1 MDTNRQCMAL
11 KASAGSGKTFALSV
25 RFLALLFKGANPSE
39 ILTLTF
45 TKKAT
50 AEMKERILDYLKILQ
65 KENLESKEKSHKEN
79 ILKELEEKY
88 HLDPSLVQNSAQKIY
103 QRFLNAEI
111 RISTID
117 AFFQSIL
124 RKFCWFVGLSANFE
138 VNEDTEAHQ
147 QQLDERFLSALNS
160 EQLEELSVFITQ
172 CLSHNSYTSNSILK
186 LLRSL
191 RNKLYLFDPNKREP
205 AFDEE
210 GFLEKP
216 RNLNK
221 QIQST
226 EIASDSAKKAI
237 KCDDFRGFL
246 NSSLTWL
253 KKKSEY
259 NFFKKL
265 KNEIPT
271 LESECEAIE
280 NDLKSY
286 YEARET
292 ALFKKFPKFIQLYD
306 KAISKIQALDFD
318 AIKDKVHAL
327 LSGYEEVPAEFFYFR
342 LDSKIAHI
350 LIDEFQD
357 TSLNDYK
364 ILAPFI
370 DEIKAGIGQAKWH
383 RSVFFVGDVKQSIY
397 AFRGGFSS
405 LFESVSKDFYHDNL
419 EFNHRS
425 SPLIIH
431 YVNTI
436 FKKAYQNSSTTYLEQ
451 KYPETSRNKHAT
463 DGYVKVSLVANERE
477 LLLEQISQEAKNL
490 LEHGKELLL
499 EQILQEAKN
508 LLEHGIEP
516 KDITILCATNKDALE
531 IKNYL
536 QENLSE
542 IRPSTESSAQLSQFV
557 ESKIIKNALEYALAE
572 EEYKPFYKH
581 SVLKLAG
588 YLHDDAIA
596 LFGFNPKKESVAG
609 FVWKVMEL
617 FELYTECAQI
627 CLELALGCEDA
638 DEFLEKLEAKKIA
651 SFNSK
656 GAQIMTIHKSKGMQF
671 PYVIVCERLG
681 KPNNESDK
689 FLEEYNGTELVC
701 LYYRMKNREV
711 VDKDYA
717 RALEKEKAAKDH
729 EEINAY
735 YVAFTRAELGLVV
748 VAKDKD
754 QKKDKKKDKEESKNK
769 GMHEKLDL
777 KPLEEG
783 EIAPVIASKKE
794 PSNASVL
801 IKPHAY
807 GEQVQ
812 EIEEEPDSDYEK
824 NNDQEAIN
832 FGIALHKGLEYQYAY
847 RIPKKSVLE
856 YLNYHYGFYGLDH
869 QALEESLELFEN
881 DAEIQALFKNLAL
894 KGEVAFLSRG
904 VVSRIDVLLWD
915 KGQNLYVLDYKSSQN
930 YQQSHKAQVS
940 HYAEFL
946 QTQAPHFKI
955 QAGIIYAHK
964 RLLEKLWV

>member
-1 MDTNRQCMAL
+1 MDTKRQCMAL

-65 KENLESKEKSHKEN
+65 KENLEDEKEKEKSQN

-88 HLDPSLVQNSAQKIY
+88 RLDPSFVQNRAQEIY

-138 VNEDTEAHQ
+138 VNEDTKAHQ
-147 QQLDERFLSALNS
+147 QQLNASFLSALDN
-160 EQLEELSVFITQ
+160 EQLEELSVFIAQ
-172 CLSHNSYTSNSILK
+172 CLSYDNYTSDSILER
-186 LLRSL
+186 LRFL
-191 RNKLYLFDPNKREP
+191 KNKLYLFDSNKKEP
-205 AFDEE
+205 AFDEK
-210 GFLEKP
+210 GFLEKL
-216 RNLNK
+216 RSLNQ
-221 QIQST
+221 QIQSVET
-226 EIASDSAKKAI
+226 ASDTAKTAI

-253 KKKSEY
+253 EKKSEY
-259 NFFKKL
+259 RYFKKF
-265 KNEIPT
+265 KDEIPT
-271 LESECEAIE
+271 LESECEEIE
-280 NDLKSY
+280 NDLKRY
-286 YEARET
+286 YEAKES

-306 KAISKIQALDFD
+306 KATSKIQSLDFD

-327 LSGYEEVPAEFFYFR
+327 LKGYEEMPAEFFYFR
-342 LDSKIAHI
+342 LDSRIAHI

-397 AFRGGFSS
+397 GFRGSFSS

-419 EFNHRS
+419 PFNHRS
-425 SPLIIH
+425 SPLIIN

-436 FKKAYQNSSTTYLEQ
+436 FKKAYQNSPTAYLEQ
-451 KYPETSRNKHAT
+451 KYPKASPNKHAR
-463 DGYVKVSLVANERE
+463 DGYVKVSLVADER
-477 LLLEQISQEAKNL
+477 
-490 LEHGKELLL
+490 ELLL

-508 LLEHGIEP
+508 LLEHRIDP
-516 KDITILCATNKDALE
+516 KDITILCATNDDALE

-536 QENLSE
+536 QENLSA
-542 IRPSTESSAQLSQFV
+542 IRPSTESSAKLSQFV

-572 EEYKPFYKH
+572 EPYKPFYKH

-596 LFGFNPKKESVAG
+596 LAGFNPKKESVAG

-617 FELYTECAQI
+617 FDLYGECVQI
-627 CLELALGCEDA
+627 CLELAVGCEDA
-638 DEFLEKLEAKKIA
+638 NEFLEKLEAKEIA
-651 SFNSK
+651 SFK
-656 GAQIMTIHKSKGMQF
+656 AEGTQIMTIHKSKGMQF

-681 KPNNESDK
+681 KPKSNSSSQ
-689 FLEEYNGTELVC
+689 FLEEYDGTELTR

-717 RALEKEKAAKDH
+717 RALDKEEAAKDH
-729 EEINAY
+729 EETNVY
-735 YVAFTRAELGLVV
+735 YVAFTRAELGLIV
-748 VAKDKD
+748 VAKDK
-754 QKKDKKKDKEESKNK
+754 K
-769 GMHEKLDL
+769 GMREKLDL
-777 KPLEEG
+777 APLEEG
-783 EIAPVIASKKE
+783 EIAPVISSQKE
-794 PSNASVL
+794 PLTPSVV

-807 GEQVQ
+807 GEQIQ
-812 EIEEEPDSDYEK
+812 EIEEEPSDYEK

-856 YLNYHYGFYGLDH
+856 YLSYHHGFYGLDY
-869 QALEESLELFEN
+869 QVLEESLELFEN
-881 DAEIQALFKNLAL
+881 DAKIQALFKNLAL
-894 KGEVAFLSRG
+894 RGEVAFLFEG

-940 HYAEFL
+940 HYAAFL

>member
-1 MDTNRQCMAL
+1 MDTKRQCMAL

-65 KENLESKEKSHKEN
+65 KENLEDEKEKEKSQN

-88 HLDPSLVQNSAQKIY
+88 RLNPSLVRNSAPKIY

-138 VNEDTEAHQ
+138 VNEDTKAHQ
-147 QQLDERFLSALNS
+147 QQLNESFLSTLNGV
-160 EQLEELSVFITQ
+160 QLEELSAFIAQ
-172 CLSHNSYTSNSILK
+172 CLSYNSYTSDSILER
-186 LLRSL
+186 LRFL
-191 RNKLYLFDPNKREP
+191 KNKLYLFDPNKKELV
-205 AFDEE
+205 FDEE
-210 GFLEKP
+210 GFLEKL
-216 RNLNK
+216 RSLNQ
-221 QIQST
+221 QIQSVET
-226 EIASDSAKKAI
+226 ASNEAKKAI

-259 NFFKKL
+259 RDFKKL
-265 KNEIPT
+265 KDEIPT
-271 LESECEAIE
+271 LESECEEIE
-280 NDLKSY
+280 NDLKRY
-286 YEARET
+286 YEAREI

-306 KAISKIQALDFD
+306 KATSKIQALDFD

-327 LSGYEEVPAEFFYFR
+327 LNGYEEVPAEFFYFR
-342 LDSKIAHI
+342 LDSRIAHI

-370 DEIKAGIGQAKWH
+370 DEIKAGIGQAKWN

-397 AFRGGFSS
+397 TFRGSFSS

-419 EFNHRS
+419 QFNHRS
-425 SPLIIH
+425 SPLIIN

-436 FKKAYQNSSTTYLEQ
+436 FKKAYQDSPTAYLDQ
-451 KYPETSRNKHAT
+451 KYPKTSSNKHAT

-477 LLLEQISQEAKNL
+477 LLLEQI
-490 LEHGKELLL
+490 
-499 EQILQEAKN
+499 LQEAKN
-508 LLEHGIEP
+508 LLEHRIEP
-516 KDITILCATNKDALE
+516 KDITLLCATNDDALE

-536 QENLSE
+536 QENLST
-542 IRPSTESSAQLSQFV
+542 IRPSTESSAKLSQFV
-557 ESKIIKNALEYALAE
+557 ESKIIKNALKYALAE
-572 EEYKPFYKH
+572 EPYKPFYKH

-596 LFGFNPKKESVAG
+596 LPGFNPKKESVAG
-609 FVWKVMEL
+609 FVWKVMES
-617 FELYTECAQI
+617 FELYGERVQI
-627 CLELALGCEDA
+627 CLELAVGCEDA
-638 DEFLEKLEAKKIA
+638 DGFLEKLEAKKIA
-651 SFNSK
+651 SFNAK
-656 GAQIMTIHKSKGMQF
+656 GTQIMTIHKSKGMQF

-681 KPNNESDK
+681 KPESNNSNQ
-689 FLEEYNGTELVC
+689 FLEEYNGTELLR

-717 RALEKEKAAKDH
+717 RALDKEKAAKEN
-729 EEINAY
+729 EETNVY
-735 YVAFTRAELGLVV
+735 YVAFTRAELGLIV
-748 VAKDKD
+748 VAKDKG
-754 QKKDKKKDKEESKNK
+754 QKKDQKESKNK
-769 GMHEKLDL
+769 GMREKLNL
-777 KPLEEG
+777 VPLEEG
-783 EIAPVIASKKE
+783 EIAPVISSQKE
-794 PSNASVL
+794 PLIASVV

-847 RIPKKSVLE
+847 NIPKKSVLE
-856 YLNYHYGFYGLDH
+856 YLNYHHGFYGLDR

-881 DAEIQALFKNLAL
+881 DTEIQALFKNLTL
-894 KGEVAFLSRG
+894 KGEAAFLFEG

-940 HYAEFL
+940 HYAAFL

>member
-1 MDTNRQCMAL
+1 MDTKRQCMAL

-65 KENLESKEKSHKEN
+65 KENLESEKEKSQN

-88 HLDPSLVQNSAQKIY
+88 HLDPSLVRNSAQKIY

-138 VNEDTEAHQ
+138 VNEDTKAHQ
-147 QQLDERFLSALNS
+147 QQLNEGFLSALNG
-160 EQLEELSVFITQ
+160 EQLEELSVFIAQ
-172 CLSHNSYTSNSILK
+172 CLSYDNYTSDSILER
-186 LLRSL
+186 LRFL
-191 RNKLYLFDPNKREP
+191 KNKLYLFDPNKKEP
-205 AFDEE
+205 AFDEK
-210 GFLEKP
+210 GFLEKL
-216 RNLNK
+216 RSLNE
-221 QIQST
+221 QIQSIET
-226 EIASDSAKKAI
+226 ASDRAKTAI
-237 KCDDFRGFL
+237 KCDSFRGFL

-253 KKKSEY
+253 EKKSEY
-259 NFFKKL
+259 QSFKKL
-265 KNEIPT
+265 KSEIPT
-271 LESECEAIE
+271 LESECEEIE
-280 NDLKSY
+280 NDLKRY
-286 YEARET
+286 YEAKET
-292 ALFKKFPKFIQLYD
+292 AIFKKFPKFIQLYD
-306 KAISKIQALDFD
+306 NATSKIQALDFD
-318 AIKDKVHAL
+318 AIKDKVHVL
-327 LSGYEEVPAEFFYFR
+327 LNGYEEMPAEFFYFR

-397 AFRGGFSS
+397 AFRGSFSS

-425 SPLIIH
+425 APLIIN

-436 FKKAYQNSSTTYLEQ
+436 FKKAYQNSPTAYLEQ
-451 KYPETSRNKHAT
+451 KYPKASNNKHVT
-463 DGYVKVSLVANERE
+463 EGYVKVSLVADE
-477 LLLEQISQEAKNL
+477 
-490 LEHGKELLL
+490 KELLL
-499 EQILQEAKN
+499 EQILQEAQN
-508 LLEHGIEP
+508 LLDHRIDP

-536 QENLSE
+536 QEYLSA
-542 IRPSTESSAQLSQFV
+542 ICPSTESSARLSQLV

-572 EEYKPFYKH
+572 EPYKPFYKH

-596 LFGFNPKKESVAG
+596 LPGFNPKKESVAG
-609 FVWKVMEL
+609 FVWKIMEQ
-617 FELYTECAQI
+617 FKLYGEPAQS
-627 CLELALGCEDA
+627 CLELAVGCEDA
-638 DEFLEKLEAKKIA
+638 NDFLEKLEAKEIA
-651 SFNSK
+651 SFNPK
-656 GAQIMTIHKSKGMQF
+656 GAQIMTIHGSKGMQF

-681 KPNNESDK
+681 KPNSSHANQ
-689 FLEEYNGTELVC
+689 FLEEYNGAELLR

-717 RALEKEKAAKDH
+717 RALDKEEAAKDC
-729 EEINAY
+729 EEINVY
-735 YVAFTRAELGLVV
+735 YVAFTRAELGLIV
-748 VAKDKD
+748 VAKDKKES
-754 QKKDKKKDKEESKNK
+754 KKESKNK
-769 GMHEKLDL
+769 TMREQLDL
-777 KPLEEG
+777 VPLEEG
-783 EIAPVIASKKE
+783 EIMSVVSHRKE
-794 PSNASVL
+794 PLITSVV

-847 RIPKKSVLE
+847 NIPKQSVLE
-856 YLNYHYGFYGLDH
+856 YLNYHYGFYGLDY

-881 DAEIQALFKNLAL
+881 DAEIQALFKNYILR
-894 KGEVAFLSRG
+894 GEAAFLFQG

-915 KGQNLYVLDYKSSQN
+915 RGQNLYVLDYKSSQN

-946 QTQAPHFKI
+946 RTQAPHFKI
-955 QAGIIYAHK
+955 QVGIIYAHK

>member
-1 MDTNRQCMAL
+1 MDTKRQCMAL

-65 KENLESKEKSHKEN
+65 KENLEDEKEKEKSQN

-88 HLDPSLVQNSAQKIY
+88 RLDPSFVQNSAQKIY

-138 VNEDTEAHQ
+138 VNEDTKAHQ
-147 QQLDERFLSALNS
+147 QQLNASFLSALNNK
-160 EQLEELSVFITQ
+160 QLEELSVFITQ
-172 CLSHNSYTSNSILK
+172 CLSYDSYTSDSVLERLRFLK
-186 LLRSL
+186 
-191 RNKLYLFDPNKREP
+191 NKLYLFDPNKKES

-210 GFLEKP
+210 GFLEKL
-216 RNLNK
+216 RSLNR
-221 QIQST
+221 QIQSVET
-226 EIASDSAKKAI
+226 ASDTAKKAI

-253 KKKSEY
+253 KKKGEY
-259 NFFKKL
+259 RDFKKI
-265 KNEIPT
+265 KDEIPT
-271 LESECEAIE
+271 LESECEEIE
-280 NDLKSY
+280 NDLKRY
-286 YEARET
+286 YEARES

-306 KAISKIQALDFD
+306 KATSKIQSLDFD

-327 LSGYEEVPAEFFYFR
+327 LNGYEEMPAEFFYFR

-397 AFRGGFSS
+397 GFRGSFSS
-405 LFESVSKDFYHDNL
+405 LFESVAKDFYHDNL
-419 EFNHRS
+419 PFNHRS
-425 SPLIIH
+425 SPLIIN

-436 FKKAYQNSSTTYLEQ
+436 FKKAYQNSPTAYWEQ
-451 KYPETSRNKHAT
+451 KYPKASSNKHAR
-463 DGYVKVSLVANERE
+463 DGYVKVSLVADER
-477 LLLEQISQEAKNL
+477 
-490 LEHGKELLL
+490 ELLL

-508 LLEHGIEP
+508 LLEHRIDP
-516 KDITILCATNKDALE
+516 KDITLLCARNKDALE

-536 QENLSE
+536 QKNLSE
-542 IRPSTESSAQLSQFV
+542 IRPSTESSAKLSQFV
-557 ESKIIKNALEYALAE
+557 ESRIIKNALEYTLAE
-572 EEYKPFYKH
+572 EPYKPFYKH

-596 LFGFNPKKESVAG
+596 LAGFNPKKESVAG

-627 CLELALGCEDA
+627 CLELAVGCEDA
-638 DEFLEKLEAKKIA
+638 NEFLEKLEAKEIA
-651 SFNSK
+651 SFK
-656 GAQIMTIHKSKGMQF
+656 AEGAQIMTIHKSKGMQF

-681 KPNNESDK
+681 KPKTNNSNQ
-689 FLEEYNGTELVC
+689 FLEEYDGTELTR

-717 RALEKEKAAKDH
+717 RVLDKEEAAKDH
-729 EEINAY
+729 EETNVY
-735 YVAFTRAELGLVV
+735 YVAFTRAELGLIV

-754 QKKDKKKDKEESKNK
+754 QKKDKKESKNK

-777 KPLEEG
+777 APLEEG
-783 EIAPVIASKKE
+783 EIVPVISSQEE
-794 PSNASVL
+794 PLSASVV

-812 EIEEEPDSDYEK
+812 EIEEEPSDYEK

-856 YLNYHYGFYGLDH
+856 YLNYHHGFYGLDY

-881 DAEIQALFKNLAL
+881 DAKIQALFKNLAL
-894 KGEVAFLSRG
+894 RGEVAFLFEG

-940 HYAEFL
+940 HYAAFL

>member
-1 MDTNRQCMAL
+1 MDTKRQCMAL

-65 KENLESKEKSHKEN
+65 KENLESEKEKSQN

-88 HLDPSLVQNSAQKIY
+88 HLDPSLVRNSAQKIY

-138 VNEDTEAHQ
+138 VNEDTKAHQ
-147 QQLDERFLSALNS
+147 QQLNESFLSALNNK
-160 EQLEELSVFITQ
+160 QLEELSVFIAQ
-172 CLSHNSYTSNSILK
+172 CLSYDSYTSDSILK
-186 LLRSL
+186 RLRFL
-191 RNKLYLFDPNKREP
+191 KNKLYLFDPNKKEP

-210 GFLEKP
+210 GFLEKL
-216 RNLNK
+216 RSLNN
-221 QIQST
+221 QIQSIET
-226 EIASDSAKKAI
+226 ASDKAKTAI
-237 KCDDFRGFL
+237 KCDSFRGFL

-253 KKKSEY
+253 EKKSEY
-259 NFFKKL
+259 LYFKKL

-271 LESECEAIE
+271 LESECEEIE
-280 NDLKSY
+280 NDLKRY
-286 YEARET
+286 YEAKET
-292 ALFKKFPKFIQLYD
+292 AIFKKFPKFIQLYD
-306 KAISKIQALDFD
+306 NATSKIQALDFD
-318 AIKDKVHAL
+318 AIKDKVHVL
-327 LSGYEEVPAEFFYFR
+327 LNGYEEMPAEFFYFR

-397 AFRGGFSS
+397 AFRGSFSS

-425 SPLIIH
+425 APLIIN

-436 FKKAYQNSSTTYLEQ
+436 FKKAYQNSPTAYLEQ
-451 KYPETSRNKHAT
+451 KYPKTSQNKHAT
-463 DGYVKVSLVANERE
+463 DGYVKVSLVADERE
-477 LLLEQISQEAKNL
+477 LLLN
-490 LEHGKELLL
+490 
-499 EQILQEAKN
+499 QILQEAQN
-508 LLEHGIEP
+508 LLDHRIDP
-516 KDITILCATNKDALE
+516 KDITILCTTNDDALE

-536 QENLSE
+536 QERLSA
-542 IRPSTESSAQLSQFV
+542 IHPSTESSARLSQFV

-572 EEYKPFYKH
+572 EPYKPFYKH

-588 YLHDDAIA
+588 YLHDDVIA
-596 LFGFNPKKESVAG
+596 LPGFNPKKESVAG

-617 FELYTECAQI
+617 FELYGEPAQI
-627 CLELALGCEDA
+627 CLELAVGCEDA
-638 DEFLEKLEAKKIA
+638 NDFLEKLEAKSIA
-651 SFNSK
+651 SSHSK

-681 KPNNESDK
+681 NPNSNHSNQL
-689 FLEEYNGTELVC
+689 LEEYDGAELTR

-717 RALEKEKAAKDH
+717 RALDKEEAAKDH
-729 EEINAY
+729 EEINVY
-735 YVAFTRAELGLVV
+735 YVAFTRAELGLIV
-748 VAKDKD
+748 VAKDKKES
-754 QKKDKKKDKEESKNK
+754 KKESKNK
-769 GMHEKLDL
+769 KMCEQLDL
-777 KPLEEG
+777 VPLEEG
-783 EIAPVIASKKE
+783 EIMPVISSQKE
-794 PSNASVL
+794 PLITSAL

-847 RIPKKSVLE
+847 SIPKKSVLE
-856 YLNYHYGFYGLDH
+856 YLNYHHGFYGLDY

-881 DAEIQALFKNLAL
+881 DAEIQALFKNYTLR
-894 KGEVAFLSRG
+894 GEAAFLFEG

-915 KGQNLYVLDYKSSQN
+915 RGQNLYVLDYKSSQN

-946 QTQAPHFKI
+946 KTQAPHFKV

>member
-1 MDTNRQCMAL
+1 MDTKRQCMAL

-65 KENLESKEKSHKEN
+65 KENLEKNEKEKSQN

-88 HLDPSLVQNSAQKIY
+88 HLNPSFVQNSAPKIY

-138 VNEDTEAHQ
+138 VNEDTKAHQ
-147 QQLDERFLSALNS
+147 QQLNEGFLSALNG
-160 EQLEELSVFITQ
+160 EQLEELSVFIAQ
-172 CLSHNSYTSNSILK
+172 CLSDDNYTSDSILER
-186 LLRSL
+186 LRFL
-191 RNKLYLFDPNKREP
+191 KNKLYLFDPNKKEP
-205 AFDEE
+205 AFDEK
-210 GFLEKP
+210 GFLEKL
-216 RNLNK
+216 RSLNN
-221 QIQST
+221 QIQSIET
-226 EIASDSAKKAI
+226 ASDRAKTAI
-237 KCDDFRGFL
+237 KCDSFRGFL

-253 KKKSEY
+253 EKKSEY
-259 NFFKKL
+259 QSFKKL
-265 KNEIPT
+265 KSEIPT
-271 LESECEAIE
+271 LESECKEIE
-280 NDLKSY
+280 NDLKRY
-286 YEARET
+286 YEAKES
-292 ALFKKFPKFIQLYD
+292 AIFKKFPKFIQLYD
-306 KAISKIQALDFD
+306 KATSKIQALDFD

-327 LSGYEEVPAEFFYFR
+327 LNGYEELPAEFFYFR

-397 AFRGGFSS
+397 AFRGSFSS
-405 LFESVSKDFYHDNL
+405 LFESVAKDFYHDNL
-419 EFNHRS
+419 QFNHRS
-425 SPLIIH
+425 APLIIN

-436 FKKAYQNSSTTYLEQ
+436 FKKAYQNSPTAYLEQ
-451 KYPETSRNKHAT
+451 KYPKASNNKHAT
-463 DGYVKVSLVANERE
+463 DGYVKVSLVADERE
-477 LLLEQISQEAKNL
+477 LLLDQV
-490 LEHGKELLL
+490 
-499 EQILQEAKN
+499 LQEAQN
-508 LLEHGIEP
+508 LLKHRIEP

-536 QENLSE
+536 QERLSA
-542 IRPSTESSAQLSQFV
+542 IHPSTESSAKLSQFV

-572 EEYKPFYKH
+572 EPYKPFYKH

-588 YLHDDAIA
+588 YLHDDVIA
-596 LFGFNPKKESVAG
+596 LAGFNPKKESVAS

-617 FELYTECAQI
+617 FELYGEPAQI
-627 CLELALGCEDA
+627 CLELAVGCEDA
-638 DEFLEKLEAKKIA
+638 NDFLEKLEAKEIA
-651 SFNSK
+651 SFNAK
-656 GAQIMTIHKSKGMQF
+656 GAQIMTIHRSKGMQF

-681 KPNNESDK
+681 NPNSSHSNQL
-689 FLEEYNGTELVC
+689 LEEYDGAELLR

-717 RALEKEKAAKDH
+717 RALDKEEAAKDH
-729 EEINAY
+729 EETNVY
-735 YVAFTRAELGLVV
+735 YVAFTRAELGLIV
-748 VAKDKD
+748 VAKDKKES
-754 QKKDKKKDKEESKNK
+754 KKESKNK
-769 GMHEKLDL
+769 TMREKLDL
-777 KPLEEG
+777 APLEEG
-783 EIAPVIASKKE
+783 EIMPVISPQKE
-794 PSNASVL
+794 PLITSTL

-847 RIPKKSVLE
+847 NIPKESVLE
-856 YLNYHYGFYGLDH
+856 YLNYHHGFYGLDY

-881 DAEIQALFKNLAL
+881 DAEIQVLFKNYAL
-894 KGEVAFLSRG
+894 RGEAAFLFEG

-915 KGQNLYVLDYKSSQN
+915 RGQNLYVLDYKSSQN

-940 HYAEFL
+940 HYAAFL
-946 QTQAPHFKI
+946 KTQAPHFKI

>member
-1 MDTNRQCMAL
+1 MAL

-25 RFLALLFKGANPSE
+25 RFLALLFKGASPSE

-65 KENLESKEKSHKEN
+65 KENLEDEKEKSQN

-88 HLDPSLVQNSAQKIY
+88 RLNPDLVRNSAPKIY

-138 VNEDTEAHQ
+138 VNEDTKAHQ
-147 QQLDERFLSALNS
+147 QQLNEGFLSALNG
-160 EQLEELSVFITQ
+160 EQLEELSVFIAQ
-172 CLSHNSYTSNSILK
+172 CLSYDSYTSDSVLERLRFLK
-186 LLRSL
+186 
-191 RNKLYLFDPNKREP
+191 NKLYLFDPNKKEP

-210 GFLEKP
+210 GFLEKL
-216 RNLNK
+216 RSLNE
-221 QIQST
+221 QIQSIET
-226 EIASDSAKKAI
+226 ASDRAKTAI
-237 KCDDFRGFL
+237 KCDSFRGFL

-253 KKKSEY
+253 EKKSEY
-259 NFFKKL
+259 IYFKKL

-271 LESECEAIE
+271 LESECEEIE
-280 NDLKSY
+280 NDLKRY
-286 YEARET
+286 YEAREI

-306 KAISKIQALDFD
+306 KATSKIQALDFD

-327 LSGYEEVPAEFFYFR
+327 LNGYEELPAEFFYFR

-370 DEIKAGIGQAKWH
+370 DEIKAGIGQAKWQ

-397 AFRGGFSS
+397 AFRGSFSS
-405 LFESVSKDFYHDNL
+405 LFESVAKDFYHDNL
-419 EFNHRS
+419 PFNHRS
-425 SPLIIH
+425 SPLIIN

-436 FKKAYQNSSTTYLEQ
+436 FKKAYQNSPTAYLEQ
-451 KYPETSRNKHAT
+451 KYPKTSQNKHVT
-463 DGYVKVSLVANERE
+463 DGYVKVSLVADER
-477 LLLEQISQEAKNL
+477 
-490 LEHGKELLL
+490 ELLL
-499 EQILQEAKN
+499 EQILQEAQN
-508 LLEHGIEP
+508 LLEHRIDP
-516 KDITILCATNKDALE
+516 KDITILCATNDDALE

-536 QENLSE
+536 QERLSS
-542 IRPSTESSAQLSQFV
+542 IRPSTESSANLSQFV
-557 ESKIIKNALEYALAE
+557 ESKIIKNALKYALAE
-572 EEYKPFYKH
+572 EPYKPFYKH

-596 LFGFNPKKESVAG
+596 LAGFDPKKESVAG
-609 FVWKVMEL
+609 FVWRVMEQ
-617 FELYTECAQI
+617 FELYGEPAQI
-627 CLELALGCEDA
+627 CLELAVGCEDA
-638 DEFLEKLEAKKIA
+638 NGFLEKLEAKEIA
-651 SFNSK
+651 SFNLE

-681 KPNNESDK
+681 KPKSNNSNQ
-689 FLEEYNGTELVC
+689 FLEEYNGTELVR

-717 RALEKEKAAKDH
+717 RALDKEEAAKDH
-729 EEINAY
+729 EETNVY
-735 YVAFTRAELGLVV
+735 YVAFTRAELGLIV

-754 QKKDKKKDKEESKNK
+754 QKKDKKESKKESKNK
-769 GMHEKLDL
+769 GMCEKLDL
-777 KPLEEG
+777 FPLEEG
-783 EIAPVIASKKE
+783 TIAPVISPQKE
-794 PSNASVL
+794 PLIPSVL

-812 EIEEEPDSDYEK
+812 EIEEEPSDYEK

-847 RIPKKSVLE
+847 NIPKKSVLE
-856 YLNYHYGFYGLDH
+856 YLNYHHGFYGLDY

-894 KGEVAFLSRG
+894 KGEVAFLFEG

-915 KGQNLYVLDYKSSQN
+915 KGQNLCVLDYKSSQN

-940 HYAEFL
+940 HYAAFL

>member
-1 MDTNRQCMAL
+1 MAL

-65 KENLESKEKSHKEN
+65 QENLESEKEKSQN

-88 HLDPSLVQNSAQKIY
+88 HLDPSLVRNSAQKIY

-138 VNEDTEAHQ
+138 VNEDTKAHQ
-147 QQLDERFLSALNS
+147 RQLNEGFLSALNN
-160 EQLEELSVFITQ
+160 EQLEELSVFIAQ
-172 CLSHNSYTSNSILK
+172 CLSYDSYTSDSILER
-186 LLRSL
+186 LRFL
-191 RNKLYLFDPNKREP
+191 KNKLYLFDPNKKEP
-205 AFDEE
+205 VFDEE
-210 GFLEKP
+210 GFLEKL
-216 RNLNK
+216 RSLNE
-221 QIQST
+221 QIQSIET
-226 EIASDSAKKAI
+226 ASDRAKTAI
-237 KCDDFRGFL
+237 KCDSFRGFL

-253 KKKSEY
+253 EKKSEY
-259 NFFKKL
+259 QSFKKL
-265 KNEIPT
+265 KSEIPT
-271 LESECEAIE
+271 LESECEEIE
-280 NDLKSY
+280 NDLKRY
-286 YEARET
+286 YEAKET
-292 ALFKKFPKFIQLYD
+292 AIFKKFPKFIQLYD
-306 KAISKIQALDFD
+306 NATSKIQALDFD
-318 AIKDKVHAL
+318 AIKDKVHVL
-327 LSGYEEVPAEFFYFR
+327 LNGYEEMPAEFFYFR

-370 DEIKAGIGQAKWH
+370 DEIKAGIGQAKWR

-397 AFRGGFSS
+397 AFRGSFSS

-425 SPLIIH
+425 APLIIN

-436 FKKAYQNSSTTYLEQ
+436 FKKAYQNSPTAYLEQ
-451 KYPETSRNKHAT
+451 KYPKTSQNKHVT
-463 DGYVKVSLVANERE
+463 DGYVKVSLVADERE
-477 LLLEQISQEAKNL
+477 LLLDQVLQEAQNL
-490 LEHGKELLL
+490 LEHR
-499 EQILQEAKN
+499 
-508 LLEHGIEP
+508 IEP

-536 QENLSE
+536 QENLSA
-542 IRPSTESSAQLSQFV
+542 IRPSTESSANLSQFV
-557 ESKIIKNALEYALAE
+557 ESKIIKNALKYALAE
-572 EEYKPFYKH
+572 EPYKPFYKH

-596 LFGFNPKKESVAG
+596 LPGFNPKKESVAG

-617 FELYTECAQI
+617 FELYGEPAQI
-627 CLELALGCEDA
+627 CLELAVGCEDA
-638 DEFLEKLEAKKIA
+638 NDFLEKLEAKAIA
-651 SFNSK
+651 SSHSK

-681 KPNNESDK
+681 NPNSSHSNQL
-689 FLEEYNGTELVC
+689 LEEYNGAELLR

-717 RALEKEKAAKDH
+717 RALDKEEAAKDH
-729 EEINAY
+729 EEINVY
-735 YVAFTRAELGLVV
+735 YVAFTRAELGLIV

-754 QKKDKKKDKEESKNK
+754 QKKDKKESKNK
-769 GMHEKLDL
+769 TMREKLDL
-777 KPLEEG
+777 APLEEG
-783 EIAPVIASKKE
+783 EIMPVISPQKE
-794 PSNASVL
+794 PLITSAL

-812 EIEEEPDSDYEK
+812 EIEEEPSDYEK

-847 RIPKKSVLE
+847 NIPKQSVLE
-856 YLNYHYGFYGLDH
+856 YLNYHHGFYGLDY

-881 DAEIQALFKNLAL
+881 DAEIQALFKNHAL
-894 KGEVAFLSRG
+894 RGEAAFLFEG

-915 KGQNLYVLDYKSSQN
+915 RGQNLYVLDYKSSQN

-946 QTQAPHFKI
+946 KTQAPHFKI

>member
-1 MDTNRQCMAL
+1 MDTKRQCMAL

-65 KENLESKEKSHKEN
+65 KENLENEKEKSQN

-88 HLDPSLVQNSAQKIY
+88 HLDPSLVRNSAPKIY

-138 VNEDTEAHQ
+138 VNEDTKAHQ
-147 QQLDERFLSALNS
+147 QQLNEGFLSALNN
-160 EQLEELSVFITQ
+160 EQLEELSVFIAQ
-172 CLSHNSYTSNSILK
+172 CLSYDNYTSDSILK
-186 LLRSL
+186 RLRFL
-191 RNKLYLFDPNKREP
+191 KNKLYLFDPNKKEP

-210 GFLEKP
+210 SFLEKL
-216 RNLNK
+216 RSLNQ
-221 QIQST
+221 QIQSIET
-226 EIASDSAKKAI
+226 ASDRAKTAI
-237 KCDDFRGFL
+237 KCDSFRGFL

-253 KKKSEY
+253 EKKSEY
-259 NFFKKL
+259 QSFKKL
-265 KNEIPT
+265 KSEIPT
-271 LESECEAIE
+271 LESECEEIE
-280 NDLKSY
+280 NDLKRY
-286 YEARET
+286 YEAKET
-292 ALFKKFPKFIQLYD
+292 AIFKKFPKFIQLYD
-306 KAISKIQALDFD
+306 NATSKIQALDFD
-318 AIKDKVHAL
+318 AIKDKVHVL
-327 LSGYEEVPAEFFYFR
+327 LNGYEEMPAEFFYFR

-397 AFRGGFSS
+397 AFRGSFSS

-419 EFNHRS
+419 QFNHRS
-425 SPLIIH
+425 APLIIN

-436 FKKAYQNSSTTYLEQ
+436 FKKAYQNFPTAYLEQ
-451 KYPETSRNKHAT
+451 KYPKASSNKHAT
-463 DGYVKVSLVANERE
+463 DGYVKVSLVADER
-477 LLLEQISQEAKNL
+477 
-490 LEHGKELLL
+490 ELLL
-499 EQILQEAKN
+499 EQILQEAQN
-508 LLEHGIEP
+508 LLEHRIDP
-516 KDITILCATNKDALE
+516 KNITILCATNKDALE

-536 QENLSE
+536 QERLSA
-542 IRPSTESSAQLSQFV
+542 IHPSTESSANLSQFV
-557 ESKIIKNALEYALAE
+557 ESKIIKHALEYALAE
-572 EEYKPFYKH
+572 EPYKPFYKH

-588 YLHDDAIA
+588 YLHDDAIV
-596 LFGFNPKKESVAG
+596 LPSFNPKKESVAG

-617 FELYTECAQI
+617 FELYGEPAQS
-627 CLELALGCEDA
+627 CLELAVGCKDA
-638 DEFLEKLEAKKIA
+638 DGFLEKLEAKSIA
-651 SFNSK
+651 SSHSK

-681 KPNNESDK
+681 KPNSSHSNQL
-689 FLEEYNGTELVC
+689 LEEYDGAELLR

-717 RALEKEKAAKDH
+717 RALDKEEAAKDH
-729 EEINAY
+729 EEINVY
-735 YVAFTRAELGLVV
+735 YVAFTRAELGLIV
-748 VAKDKD
+748 VAKDKKES
-754 QKKDKKKDKEESKNK
+754 KKESKNK
-769 GMHEKLDL
+769 TMHEKLDL
-777 KPLEEG
+777 APLEEG
-783 EIAPVIASKKE
+783 EIMPVISPQKE
-794 PSNASVL
+794 PLITSAL

-812 EIEEEPDSDYEK
+812 EIEEEPESDYEK

-847 RIPKKSVLE
+847 NIPKKSVLE
-856 YLNYHYGFYGLDH
+856 YLNYHHGFYGLDY

-881 DAEIQALFKNLAL
+881 DAEIQVLFKNHAL
-894 KGEVAFLSRG
+894 RGEAAFLFEG

-946 QTQAPHFKI
+946 KTQAPHFKI

>member
-1 MDTNRQCMAL
+1 MDTKRQCMAL

-65 KENLESKEKSHKEN
+65 KENLESEKEKAQN

-88 HLDPSLVQNSAQKIY
+88 HLDPSLVRNSAQKIY

-138 VNEDTEAHQ
+138 VNEDTKAHQ
-147 QQLDERFLSALNS
+147 RQLNEGFLSALNNK
-160 EQLEELSVFITQ
+160 QLEELSAFIVQ
-172 CLSHNSYTSNSILK
+172 CLSYESYTSDSILER
-186 LLRSL
+186 LRFL
-191 RNKLYLFDPNKREP
+191 KNKLYLFDPNKKEP
-205 AFDEE
+205 TFDEE
-210 GFLEKP
+210 GFLEKL
-216 RNLNK
+216 RSLNN
-221 QIQST
+221 QIQSIET
-226 EIASDSAKKAI
+226 ASNEAKKAI
-237 KCDDFRGFL
+237 KCDSFRGFL

-253 KKKSEY
+253 EKKSEY
-259 NFFKKL
+259 RYFKKL
-265 KNEIPT
+265 KSEIPT
-271 LESECEAIE
+271 LESECEEIE
-280 NDLKSY
+280 NDLKRY
-286 YEARET
+286 YEAKET
-292 ALFKKFPKFIQLYD
+292 AIFKKFPKFIQLYD
-306 KAISKIQALDFD
+306 NATSKIQALDFD
-318 AIKDKVHAL
+318 AIKDKVHVL
-327 LSGYEEVPAEFFYFR
+327 LNGYEEMPAEFFYFR

-397 AFRGGFSS
+397 AFRGSFSS

-425 SPLIIH
+425 APLIIN

-436 FKKAYQNSSTTYLEQ
+436 FKKAYQNSPTAYLEQ
-451 KYPETSRNKHAT
+451 KYPKASNNKHVT
-463 DGYVKVSLVANERE
+463 EGYVKVSLVADE
-477 LLLEQISQEAKNL
+477 
-490 LEHGKELLL
+490 KELLL
-499 EQILQEAKN
+499 NQVLQEAKN
-508 LLEHGIEP
+508 LLEHRIDP

-536 QENLSE
+536 QEYLSA
-542 IRPSTESSAQLSQFV
+542 ICPSTESSARLSQLV

-572 EEYKPFYKH
+572 EPYKPFYKH

-596 LFGFNPKKESVAG
+596 LPGFNPKKESVAS
-609 FVWKVMEL
+609 FVWKIMEQ
-617 FELYTECAQI
+617 FKLYGEPAQS
-627 CLELALGCEDA
+627 CLELAIGCEDA
-638 DEFLEKLEAKKIA
+638 NDFLEKLEAKEIA
-651 SFNSK
+651 SFNPK
-656 GAQIMTIHKSKGMQF
+656 GAQIMTIHGSKGMQF

-681 KPNNESDK
+681 KPNSSHANQ
-689 FLEEYNGTELVC
+689 FLEEYNGTELVR

-717 RALEKEKAAKDH
+717 RALDKEEAAKDH
-729 EEINAY
+729 EEINVY
-735 YVAFTRAELGLVV
+735 YVAFTRAELGLIV
-748 VAKDKD
+748 VAKDKKES
-754 QKKDKKKDKEESKNK
+754 KKESKNK
-769 GMHEKLDL
+769 TMREQLDL
-777 KPLEEG
+777 VSLEEG
-783 EIAPVIASKKE
+783 EIMPVISPQKE
-794 PSNASVL
+794 PLITSVV

-812 EIEEEPDSDYEK
+812 EIEEEPDSNYEK

-847 RIPKKSVLE
+847 NIPKQSVLE
-856 YLNYHYGFYGLDH
+856 YLNYHHGFYGLDY

-881 DAEIQALFKNLAL
+881 DAGIQALFKNHAL
-894 KGEVAFLSRG
+894 KGEAAFLFQG

-915 KGQNLYVLDYKSSQN
+915 RGQNLYVLDYKSSQN

-946 QTQAPHFKI
+946 RTQAPHFKI

>member
-1 MDTNRQCMAL
+1 MDTKRQCMAL

-65 KENLESKEKSHKEN
+65 KENLEDEKEKEKSQN

-88 HLDPSLVQNSAQKIY
+88 RLNPSLVQNGAQEIY

-138 VNEDTEAHQ
+138 VNEDTKTHQ
-147 QQLDERFLSALNS
+147 QQLNASFLSALNNK
-160 EQLEELSVFITQ
+160 QLEELSVFIAQ
-172 CLSHNSYTSNSILK
+172 CLSYDSYTSDSVLERLRFLK
-186 LLRSL
+186 
-191 RNKLYLFDPNKREP
+191 NKLYLFDPNKKDL
-205 AFDEE
+205 AFDEK
-210 GFLEKP
+210 GFLEKL
-216 RNLNK
+216 RSLNQ
-221 QIQST
+221 QIQSVET
-226 EIASDSAKKAI
+226 ASDRAKTAI

-253 KKKSEY
+253 KKKGEY
-259 NFFKKL
+259 RDFKKI
-265 KNEIPT
+265 KDEIPT
-271 LESECEAIE
+271 LESECEEIE
-280 NDLKSY
+280 NDLKRY
-286 YEARET
+286 YEARES

-306 KAISKIQALDFD
+306 KATSKIQALDFD

-327 LSGYEEVPAEFFYFR
+327 LNGYEEMPAEFFYFR

-397 AFRGGFSS
+397 GFRGSFSS

-419 EFNHRS
+419 QFNHRS
-425 SPLIIH
+425 SPLIIN

-436 FKKAYQNSSTTYLEQ
+436 FKKAYQSSPTAYLEQ
-451 KYPETSRNKHAT
+451 KYPKASSNKHAR
-463 DGYVKVSLVANERE
+463 DGYVKVSLVADER
-477 LLLEQISQEAKNL
+477 
-490 LEHGKELLL
+490 ELLL

-508 LLEHGIEP
+508 LLEHRIDP
-516 KDITILCATNKDALE
+516 KDIAILCTRNDDALE

-536 QENLSE
+536 QKNLSA
-542 IRPSTESSAQLSQFV
+542 INPSTESSAKLSQFV

-572 EEYKPFYKH
+572 EPYKPFYKH

-596 LFGFNPKKESVAG
+596 LAGFNPKKESVAG
-609 FVWKVMEL
+609 FVWKVMEW

-627 CLELALGCEDA
+627 CLELAVGCEDA
-638 DEFLEKLEAKKIA
+638 NEFLEKLEAKEIA
-651 SFNSK
+651 SFK
-656 GAQIMTIHKSKGMQF
+656 AEGAQIMTIHKSKGMQF

-681 KPNNESDK
+681 KPKSNSSNQ
-689 FLEEYNGTELVC
+689 FLEEYSGTELTR

-717 RALEKEKAAKDH
+717 RVLDKEEAAKNH
-729 EEINAY
+729 EETNVY
-735 YVAFTRAELGLVV
+735 YVAFTRAELGLIV
-748 VAKDKD
+748 VAKDK
-754 QKKDKKKDKEESKNK
+754 K
-769 GMHEKLDL
+769 GMREKLDL
-777 KPLEEG
+777 VPLEEG
-783 EIAPVIASKKE
+783 EIVPVISSQKE
-794 PSNASVL
+794 PSSASVV

-812 EIEEEPDSDYEK
+812 EIEEEPSDYEK

-847 RIPKKSVLE
+847 NIPKKSVLE
-856 YLNYHYGFYGLDH
+856 YLNYHHGFYGLDY

-881 DAEIQALFKNLAL
+881 DAKIQALFKNLAL
-894 KGEVAFLSRG
+894 RGEVAFLFEG

-940 HYAEFL
+940 HYAAFL

>member
-1 MDTNRQCMAL
+1 MDTKRQCMAL

-65 KENLESKEKSHKEN
+65 KENLEDEKEKEKSQN

-88 HLDPSLVQNSAQKIY
+88 RLNPSLVQNRAQEIY

-138 VNEDTEAHQ
+138 VNEDTKAHQ
-147 QQLDERFLSALNS
+147 QQLNESFLSALDN

-172 CLSHNSYTSNSILK
+172 CLSYDSYTSDSILER
-186 LLRSL
+186 LRFL
-191 RNKLYLFDPNKREP
+191 KNKLYLFDPNKKEP

-210 GFLEKP
+210 GFLEKI
-216 RNLNK
+216 RSLNQ
-221 QIQST
+221 QIQSVET
-226 EIASDSAKKAI
+226 ASDRAKTAI

-253 KKKSEY
+253 EKKSEY
-259 NFFKKL
+259 IYFKKL
-265 KNEIPT
+265 KDEIPT
-271 LESECEAIE
+271 LESECEEIE
-280 NDLKSY
+280 NDLKRY
-286 YEARET
+286 YEAREI

-306 KAISKIQALDFD
+306 KATSKIQALDFD

-327 LSGYEEVPAEFFYFR
+327 LNGYEELPAEFFYFR

-397 AFRGGFSS
+397 AFRGSFSS

-425 SPLIIH
+425 SPLIIN

-436 FKKAYQNSSTTYLEQ
+436 FKKAYQNSPTAYLEQ
-451 KYPETSRNKHAT
+451 KYPKASNNKHVK
-463 DGYVKVSLVANERE
+463 DGYVKVSLVADER
-477 LLLEQISQEAKNL
+477 
-490 LEHGKELLL
+490 ELLL

-508 LLEHGIEP
+508 LLEHRIEP
-516 KDITILCATNKDALE
+516 KDITILCATNDDALE

-536 QENLSE
+536 QENLSA
-542 IRPSTESSAQLSQFV
+542 IRPSTESSAKLSQFV

-572 EEYKPFYKH
+572 EPYKPFYKH

-596 LFGFNPKKESVAG
+596 LAGFNPKKESVAG

-627 CLELALGCEDA
+627 CLELAVGCEDA
-638 DEFLEKLEAKKIA
+638 NEFLEKLEAKEIA
-651 SFNSK
+651 SFK
-656 GAQIMTIHKSKGMQF
+656 AEGAQIMTIHKSKGMQF

-681 KPNNESDK
+681 KPKTNNSNQ
-689 FLEEYNGTELVC
+689 FLEEYSGTELTR

-717 RALEKEKAAKDH
+717 RVLDKEEAAKDH
-729 EEINAY
+729 EETNVY
-735 YVAFTRAELGLVV
+735 YVAFTRAELGLIV

-754 QKKDKKKDKEESKNK
+754 QKKDKKESKNK
-769 GMHEKLDL
+769 GMREKLDL
-777 KPLEEG
+777 APLEEG
-783 EIAPVIASKKE
+783 EIAPVISSQKE
-794 PSNASVL
+794 LSIPSVV

-812 EIEEEPDSDYEK
+812 EIEEEPSDYEK

-847 RIPKKSVLE
+847 NIPKKSVLE
-856 YLNYHYGFYGLDH
+856 YLNYHHGFYGLDY

-881 DAEIQALFKNLAL
+881 DAKIQALFKNLAL
-894 KGEVAFLSRG
+894 RGEVAFLFEG

-930 YQQSHKAQVS
+930 YQQSHKVQVS
-940 HYAEFL
+940 HYAAFL

>member
-1 MDTNRQCMAL
+1 MDTKRQCMAL

-65 KENLESKEKSHKEN
+65 KENLEDEKEKEKSQN

-88 HLDPSLVQNSAQKIY
+88 RLDPSFVQNSAQKIY

-138 VNEDTEAHQ
+138 VNEDTKAHQ
-147 QQLDERFLSALNS
+147 QQLNESFLSALNN
-160 EQLEELSVFITQ
+160 EQLNELSVFIAQ
-172 CLSHNSYTSNSILK
+172 CLSYDSYTSDSVLERLRFLK
-186 LLRSL
+186 
-191 RNKLYLFDPNKREP
+191 NKLYLFDPNKKDP
-205 AFDEE
+205 VFDEE
-210 GFLEKP
+210 RFLEKL
-216 RNLNK
+216 RSLNQ
-221 QIQST
+221 QIQNIET
-226 EIASDSAKKAI
+226 ASNEAKKAI

-253 KKKSEY
+253 EKKSEY
-259 NFFKKL
+259 RYFKKF
-265 KNEIPT
+265 KDEIPT
-271 LESECEAIE
+271 LESECEEIE
-280 NDLKSY
+280 NDLKRY
-286 YEARET
+286 YEAREI

-306 KAISKIQALDFD
+306 KATSKIQALDFD
-318 AIKDKVHAL
+318 AIKDRVHAL
-327 LSGYEEVPAEFFYFR
+327 LNGYEEMPAEFFYFR
-342 LDSKIAHI
+342 LDSRIAHI

-370 DEIKAGIGQAKWH
+370 DEIKAGIGQAKWQ

-397 AFRGGFSS
+397 GFRGSFSS
-405 LFESVSKDFYHDNL
+405 LFESVAKDFYHDNL

-425 SPLIIH
+425 SPLIIN

-436 FKKAYQNSSTTYLEQ
+436 FKKAYQNSPTAYLEQ
-451 KYPETSRNKHAT
+451 KYPKASSNKHAK
-463 DGYVKVSLVANERE
+463 DGYVKVSLVADERE
-477 LLLEQISQEAKNL
+477 LLLK
-490 LEHGKELLL
+490 
-499 EQILQEAKN
+499 QILQEAKN
-508 LLEHGIEP
+508 LLEHRIDP
-516 KDITILCATNKDALE
+516 KDITLLCATNDDALE

-536 QENLSE
+536 QKNLSA
-542 IRPSTESSAQLSQFV
+542 IRPSTESSAKLSQFV

-572 EEYKPFYKH
+572 EPYKPFYKH

-588 YLHDDAIA
+588 YLHDNAIA
-596 LFGFNPKKESVAG
+596 LVGFNPKKESVAS

-627 CLELALGCEDA
+627 CLELAVGCEDA
-638 DEFLEKLEAKKIA
+638 NEFLEKLEAKEIA
-651 SFNSK
+651 SFK
-656 GAQIMTIHKSKGMQF
+656 AEGAQIMTIHKSKGMQF

-681 KPNNESDK
+681 KPKTNNSNQ
-689 FLEEYNGTELVC
+689 FLEEYSGTELTR

-717 RALEKEKAAKDH
+717 RALDKEEAAKDH
-729 EEINAY
+729 EETNVY
-735 YVAFTRAELGLVV
+735 YVAFTRAELGLIVV
-748 VAKDKD
+748 TKDKD
-754 QKKDKKKDKEESKNK
+754 QKKDKKESKNK
-769 GMHEKLDL
+769 GMREKLDL
-777 KPLEEG
+777 APLEEG
-783 EIAPVIASKKE
+783 EIAPVISSQKE
-794 PSNASVL
+794 PSSASVV

-807 GEQVQ
+807 GEQIQ
-812 EIEEEPDSDYEK
+812 EIEEEPSDYEK

-847 RIPKKSVLE
+847 NIPKKSVLE
-856 YLNYHYGFYGLDH
+856 YLNYHHGFYGLDY

-881 DAEIQALFKNLAL
+881 DAKIQALFKNHAL
-894 KGEVAFLSRG
+894 RGEAAFLFEG

-940 HYAEFL
+940 HYAAFL

>member
-1 MDTNRQCMAL
+1 MDTKRQCMAL

-50 AEMKERILDYLKILQ
+50 AEMKERILDYLRILQ
-65 KENLESKEKSHKEN
+65 KENLEDEKEKEKSQN

-88 HLDPSLVQNSAQKIY
+88 RLDPSLVQNSAQKIY

-138 VNEDTEAHQ
+138 VNEDTKAHQ
-147 QQLDERFLSALNS
+147 QQLNESFLSALNN
-160 EQLEELSVFITQ
+160 EQLEELSVFIAQ
-172 CLSHNSYTSNSILK
+172 CLSYDSYTSDSILER
-186 LLRSL
+186 LRFL
-191 RNKLYLFDPNKREP
+191 KNKLYLFDPNKKDL

-210 GFLEKP
+210 GFLEKL
-216 RNLNK
+216 RSLNQ
-221 QIQST
+221 QIQSVET
-226 EIASDSAKKAI
+226 ASNEAKKAI

-253 KKKSEY
+253 KKKGEY
-259 NFFKKL
+259 RYFKKF
-265 KNEIPT
+265 KDEIPT
-271 LESECEAIE
+271 LESECEEIE
-280 NDLKSY
+280 NDLKRY
-286 YEARET
+286 YEAKES

-306 KAISKIQALDFD
+306 KATSKIQSLDFD

-327 LSGYEEVPAEFFYFR
+327 LNGYEELPAEFFYFR

-397 AFRGGFSS
+397 GFRGSFSS
-405 LFESVSKDFYHDNL
+405 LFEGVSKDFYHDNL
-419 EFNHRS
+419 PFNHRS
-425 SPLIIH
+425 SPLIIN
-431 YVNTI
+431 YVNAI
-436 FKKAYQNSSTTYLEQ
+436 FKKAYQNSPTAYLEQ
-451 KYPETSRNKHAT
+451 KYPKASSNKHT
-463 DGYVKVSLVANERE
+463 KDGYVKVSLVADER
-477 LLLEQISQEAKNL
+477 
-490 LEHGKELLL
+490 ELLL

-508 LLEHGIEP
+508 LLEHRIEP
-516 KDITILCATNKDALE
+516 KDITLLCTTNDDALE

-536 QENLSE
+536 QKNLST
-542 IRPSTESSAQLSQFV
+542 IRPSTESSAKLSQVV

-572 EEYKPFYKH
+572 EPYKPFYKH

-596 LFGFNPKKESVAG
+596 LAGFNPKKESVAG
-609 FVWKVMEL
+609 FVWKVMEW

-627 CLELALGCEDA
+627 CLELAVGCEDA
-638 DEFLEKLEAKKIA
+638 NEFLEKLEAKEIA
-651 SFNSK
+651 SFK
-656 GAQIMTIHKSKGMQF
+656 AEGAQIMTIHKSKGMQF

-681 KPNNESDK
+681 KPKTNNSNQ
-689 FLEEYNGTELVC
+689 FLEEYSGTELTR

-717 RALEKEKAAKDH
+717 RALDKEEAAKDH
-729 EEINAY
+729 EETNVY
-735 YVAFTRAELGLVV
+735 YVAFTRAELGLIV

-754 QKKDKKKDKEESKNK
+754 QKKDKKESKNK

-777 KPLEEG
+777 VPLEEG
-783 EIAPVIASKKE
+783 EIAPVISSQKE
-794 PSNASVL
+794 PSSTSVV

-812 EIEEEPDSDYEK
+812 EIEEEPSDYEK

-847 RIPKKSVLE
+847 LIPKKSVLE
-856 YLNYHYGFYGLDH
+856 YLNYHHGFYGLDY

-881 DAEIQALFKNLAL
+881 DAKIQALFKNLAL
-894 KGEVAFLSRG
+894 RGEVAFLFEG

-940 HYAEFL
+940 HYAAFL

>member
-1 MDTNRQCMAL
+1 MDTKRQCMAL

-65 KENLESKEKSHKEN
+65 KENLEDEKEKEKSQN

-88 HLDPSLVQNSAQKIY
+88 RLDPSFVQNSAQEIY

-138 VNEDTEAHQ
+138 VNEDTKAHQ
-147 QQLDERFLSALNS
+147 QQLNASFLSALNN

-172 CLSHNSYTSNSILK
+172 CLSYDSYTSDSVLERLRFLK
-186 LLRSL
+186 
-191 RNKLYLFDPNKREP
+191 NKLYLFDPNKKDL

-210 GFLEKP
+210 GFLEKL

-221 QIQST
+221 QIQSVET
-226 EIASDSAKKAI
+226 ASNKAKKAI

-253 KKKSEY
+253 EKKSEY
-259 NFFKKL
+259 RYFKKF
-265 KNEIPT
+265 KDEIPT
-271 LESECEAIE
+271 LESECEEIE
-280 NDLKSY
+280 NDLKRY
-286 YEARET
+286 YEARES

-306 KAISKIQALDFD
+306 KATSKIQALDFD

-327 LSGYEEVPAEFFYFR
+327 LNGYEEMPAEFFYFR

-397 AFRGGFSS
+397 GFRGSFSS

-419 EFNHRS
+419 QFNHRS
-425 SPLIIH
+425 SPLIIN

-436 FKKAYQNSSTTYLEQ
+436 FKKAYQNSPTAYLEQ
-451 KYPETSRNKHAT
+451 KYPKASSNKHAR
-463 DGYVKVSLVANERE
+463 DGYVKVSLVADER
-477 LLLEQISQEAKNL
+477 
-490 LEHGKELLL
+490 ELLL

-508 LLEHGIEP
+508 LLEHRIDP
-516 KDITILCATNKDALE
+516 KDITLLCATNDDALE

-536 QENLSE
+536 QKNLST
-542 IRPSTESSAQLSQFV
+542 IRPSTESSAKLSQFV
-557 ESKIIKNALEYALAE
+557 ESKIIKHALEYALAE
-572 EEYKPFYKH
+572 EPYKPFYKH

-596 LFGFNPKKESVAG
+596 LPGFNPKKESVAG
-609 FVWKVMEL
+609 FVWKVMEW

-627 CLELALGCEDA
+627 CLELAVGCEDA
-638 DEFLEKLEAKKIA
+638 NEFLEKLEAKEIV
-651 SFNSK
+651 SFNAK
-656 GAQIMTIHKSKGMQF
+656 GTQIMTIHASKGMQF

-681 KPNNESDK
+681 KPKSNNSNQ
-689 FLEEYNGTELVC
+689 FLEEYSGTELTR

-717 RALEKEKAAKDH
+717 RALDKEEAAKNH
-729 EEINAY
+729 EETNVY
-735 YVAFTRAELGLVV
+735 YVAFTRAELGLIV
-748 VAKDKD
+748 VAKDKN
-754 QKKDKKKDKEESKNK
+754 QKKDKKESKNK

-777 KPLEEG
+777 APLEEG
-783 EIAPVIASKKE
+783 EIAPVISSQKE
-794 PSNASVL
+794 SSSASVV

-812 EIEEEPDSDYEK
+812 EIEEEPSDYEK
-824 NNDQEAIN
+824 NNDQEAIH

-856 YLNYHYGFYGLDH
+856 YLNYHHGFYGLDY

-881 DAEIQALFKNLAL
+881 DAKIQALFKNLAL
-894 KGEVAFLSRG
+894 KGEVAFLFEG

-940 HYAEFL
+940 HYAAFL

>member
-1 MDTNRQCMAL
+1 MDTKRQCMAL

-65 KENLESKEKSHKEN
+65 KENLEDEKEKEKSQN

-88 HLDPSLVQNSAQKIY
+88 RLNPSFVQNSAQKIY

-138 VNEDTEAHQ
+138 VNEDTKAHQ
-147 QQLDERFLSALNS
+147 QQLNASFLSALNN
-160 EQLEELSVFITQ
+160 EQLEELSVFIAQ
-172 CLSHNSYTSNSILK
+172 CLSYDSYTSDSILEW
-186 LLRSL
+186 LRFL
-191 RNKLYLFDPNKREP
+191 KNKLYLFDPNKKES

-210 GFLEKP
+210 GFLEKL
-216 RNLNK
+216 RSLNR
-221 QIQST
+221 QIQSVET
-226 EIASDSAKKAI
+226 ASNEAKKAI
-237 KCDDFRGFL
+237 KCDDLRGFL

-253 KKKSEY
+253 EKKSEY
-259 NFFKKL
+259 RYFKKF
-265 KNEIPT
+265 KDEIPT
-271 LESECEAIE
+271 LESECEEIE
-280 NDLKSY
+280 NDLKRY
-286 YEARET
+286 YEAREI

-306 KAISKIQALDFD
+306 KATSKIQALDFD

-327 LSGYEEVPAEFFYFR
+327 LNGYEEMPAEFFYFR

-397 AFRGGFSS
+397 GFRGSFSS

-419 EFNHRS
+419 PFNHRS
-425 SPLIIH
+425 SPLIIN

-436 FKKAYQNSSTTYLEQ
+436 FKKAYQNSPTAYWEQ
-451 KYPETSRNKHAT
+451 KYPKASSNKHAR
-463 DGYVKVSLVANERE
+463 DGYVKVSLVADER
-477 LLLEQISQEAKNL
+477 
-490 LEHGKELLL
+490 ELLL

-508 LLEHGIEP
+508 LLEHRIDP
-516 KDITILCATNKDALE
+516 KDITLLCARNKDALE

-536 QENLSE
+536 QKNLSA
-542 IRPSTESSAQLSQFV
+542 IRPSTESSAKLSQFV

-572 EEYKPFYKH
+572 EPYKPFYKH

-596 LFGFNPKKESVAG
+596 LAGFNPKKESVAG

-627 CLELALGCEDA
+627 CLELAVGCEDA
-638 DEFLEKLEAKKIA
+638 NEFLEKLEAKEIA
-651 SFNSK
+651 SFK
-656 GAQIMTIHKSKGMQF
+656 AEGAQIMTIHKSKGMQF

-681 KPNNESDK
+681 KPKTNNSNQ
-689 FLEEYNGTELVC
+689 FLEEYSGTELTR

-717 RALEKEKAAKDH
+717 RALDKEEAAKDH
-729 EEINAY
+729 EETNVY
-735 YVAFTRAELGLVV
+735 YVAFTRAELGLIV

-754 QKKDKKKDKEESKNK
+754 QKKDKKERKSK
-769 GMHEKLDL
+769 GMREKLDL
-777 KPLEEG
+777 APLEEG
-783 EIAPVIASKKE
+783 EIAPVISPQKE
-794 PSNASVL
+794 PSIASVV

-812 EIEEEPDSDYEK
+812 EIEEEPSDYEK

-856 YLNYHYGFYGLDH
+856 YLNYHHGFYGLDY

-881 DAEIQALFKNLAL
+881 DAKIQALFKNLAL
-894 KGEVAFLSRG
+894 KGEVAFLFEG

-930 YQQSHKAQVS
+930 YQQSHKVQVS
-940 HYAEFL
+940 HYAAFL

>member
-1 MDTNRQCMAL
+1 MDTKRQCMAL

-65 KENLESKEKSHKEN
+65 KENLEDEKEKEKSQN

-88 HLDPSLVQNSAQKIY
+88 RLNPSFVQNRAQEIY

-138 VNEDTEAHQ
+138 VNEDTKAHQ
-147 QQLDERFLSALNS
+147 QQLNARFLSALNN
-160 EQLEELSVFITQ
+160 EQLEELSVFIAQ
-172 CLSHNSYTSNSILK
+172 CLSYDNYTSDSILER
-186 LLRSL
+186 LRFL
-191 RNKLYLFDPNKREP
+191 KNKLYLFDPNKKDL

-210 GFLEKP
+210 GFLEKL
-216 RNLNK
+216 RSLNQ
-221 QIQST
+221 QIQNVET
-226 EIASDSAKKAI
+226 ASNEAKKAI

-253 KKKSEY
+253 EKKSEY
-259 NFFKKL
+259 LYFKKL
-265 KNEIPT
+265 KSEIPT
-271 LESECEAIE
+271 LESECEEIE
-280 NDLKSY
+280 NDLKRY
-286 YEARET
+286 YEAKEI
-292 ALFKKFPKFIQLYD
+292 AIFKKFPKFIQLYD
-306 KAISKIQALDFD
+306 NATSKIQALDFD

-327 LSGYEEVPAEFFYFR
+327 LDGYEELPAEFFYFR
-342 LDSKIAHI
+342 LDSRIAHI

-397 AFRGGFSS
+397 GFRGSFSS
-405 LFESVSKDFYHDNL
+405 LFESISKDFYHDNL

-425 SPLIIH
+425 SPLIIN

-436 FKKAYQNSSTTYLEQ
+436 FKKAYQNSPTAYLEQ
-451 KYPETSRNKHAT
+451 KYPKTSNNKHAR
-463 DGYVKVSLVANERE
+463 DGYVKVSLVADER
-477 LLLEQISQEAKNL
+477 
-490 LEHGKELLL
+490 ELLL

-508 LLEHGIEP
+508 LLEHRIEP
-516 KDITILCATNKDALE
+516 KDITLLCATNDDALE

-536 QENLSE
+536 QENLSA
-542 IRPSTESSAQLSQFV
+542 IRPSTESSAELSQFV

-572 EEYKPFYKH
+572 EPYKPFYKH

-588 YLHDDAIA
+588 YLHDDVIA
-596 LFGFNPKKESVAG
+596 LAGFNPKKESVAG
-609 FVWKVMEL
+609 FVWKVMEW

-627 CLELALGCEDA
+627 CLELAVGCEDA
-638 DEFLEKLEAKKIA
+638 NEFLEKLEAKEIA
-651 SFNSK
+651 SFK
-656 GAQIMTIHKSKGMQF
+656 AEGAQIMTIHKSKGMQF

-681 KPNNESDK
+681 KPKTNNSNQ
-689 FLEEYNGTELVC
+689 FLEEYSGTELTR

-717 RALEKEKAAKDH
+717 RALDKEEVAKGH
-729 EEINAY
+729 EETNVY
-735 YVAFTRAELGLVV
+735 YVAFTRAELGLIV
-748 VAKDKD
+748 VAKNKD
-754 QKKDKKKDKEESKNK
+754 QKKDKKESKNK
-769 GMHEKLDL
+769 GMREKLDL
-777 KPLEEG
+777 FPLEEG
-783 EIAPVIASKKE
+783 TIAPVISSQKE
-794 PSNASVL
+794 PLIKSVV

-812 EIEEEPDSDYEK
+812 EIEEEPSDYEK

-847 RIPKKSVLE
+847 NIPKKSVLE
-856 YLNYHYGFYGLDH
+856 YLNYHHGFYGLDY

-881 DAEIQALFKNLAL
+881 DAKIQALFKNLAL
-894 KGEVAFLSRG
+894 RGEVAFLFEG
-904 VVSRIDVLLWD
+904 VVSRMDVLLWD

-930 YQQSHKAQVS
+930 YQQSHKVQVS
-940 HYAEFL
+940 HYAAFL

>member
-1 MDTNRQCMAL
+1 MDTKRQCMAL

-25 RFLALLFKGANPSE
+25 RFLALLFEGANPSE

-65 KENLESKEKSHKEN
+65 KENLEDEKEKEKSQN

-88 HLDPSLVQNSAQKIY
+88 RLNPSFVQNRAQKIY

-138 VNEDTEAHQ
+138 VNEDTKAHQ
-147 QQLDERFLSALNS
+147 QQLNESFLSALNNK
-160 EQLEELSVFITQ
+160 QLNELSVFITQ
-172 CLSHNSYTSNSILK
+172 CLSYDSYTSDSVLERLRFLK
-186 LLRSL
+186 
-191 RNKLYLFDPNKREP
+191 NKLYLFDPNKKEP

-210 GFLEKP
+210 GFLEKL
-216 RNLNK
+216 RSLNQ
-221 QIQST
+221 QIQSVET
-226 EIASDSAKKAI
+226 ASNEAKKAI

-253 KKKSEY
+253 EKKSEY
-259 NFFKKL
+259 RYFKKF
-265 KNEIPT
+265 KDEIPT
-271 LESECEAIE
+271 LESECEEIE
-280 NDLKSY
+280 NDLKRY
-286 YEARET
+286 YEARES

-306 KAISKIQALDFD
+306 KATSKIQALDFD

-327 LSGYEEVPAEFFYFR
+327 LNGYEEMPAEFFYFR

-397 AFRGGFSS
+397 GFRGSFSS

-425 SPLIIH
+425 SPLIIN

-436 FKKAYQNSSTTYLEQ
+436 FKKAYQNSPTAYWEQ
-451 KYPETSRNKHAT
+451 KYPKASSNNHAR
-463 DGYVKVSLVANERE
+463 DGYVKVSLVADERE
-477 LLLEQISQEAKNL
+477 LLLK
-490 LEHGKELLL
+490 
-499 EQILQEAKN
+499 QILQEAKN
-508 LLEHGIEP
+508 LLEHRIEP
-516 KDITILCATNKDALE
+516 KDITLLCATNDDALE

-536 QENLSE
+536 QKNLSA
-542 IRPSTESSAQLSQFV
+542 IRPSTESSAKLSQFV

-572 EEYKPFYKH
+572 EPYKPFYKH

-596 LFGFNPKKESVAG
+596 LAGFNSKKESVAG
-609 FVWKVMEL
+609 FVWEVMEL
-617 FELYTECAQI
+617 FELYTECVQI
-627 CLELALGCEDA
+627 CLELAVGCEDA
-638 DEFLEKLEAKKIA
+638 NEFLEKLEAKEIA
-651 SFNSK
+651 SFK
-656 GAQIMTIHKSKGMQF
+656 AEGAQIMTIHKSKGMQF

-681 KPNNESDK
+681 KPKTNNSNQ
-689 FLEEYNGTELVC
+689 FLEEYSGTELTR

-717 RALEKEKAAKDH
+717 RALDKEEAAKNH
-729 EEINAY
+729 EETNVY
-735 YVAFTRAELGLVV
+735 YVAFTRAELGLIV
-748 VAKDKD
+748 VAKDK
-754 QKKDKKKDKEESKNK
+754 K

-777 KPLEEG
+777 APLEEG
-783 EIAPVIASKKE
+783 TIAPVISSQKE
-794 PSNASVL
+794 PLIKSVVT
-801 IKPHAY
+801 KPHAY

-812 EIEEEPDSDYEK
+812 EIEEEPSDYEK

-847 RIPKKSVLE
+847 NIPKKSVLE
-856 YLNYHYGFYGLDH
+856 YLNYHHGFYGLDY

-881 DAEIQALFKNLAL
+881 DAKIQALFKNLAL
-894 KGEVAFLSRG
+894 RGEVAFLFEG

-940 HYAEFL
+940 HYAAFL

>member
-1 MDTNRQCMAL
+1 MDTKRQCMAL

-65 KENLESKEKSHKEN
+65 KENLEDEKEKEKSQN

-88 HLDPSLVQNSAQKIY
+88 RLNPSFVQNRAQEIY

-138 VNEDTEAHQ
+138 VNEDTKAHQ
-147 QQLDERFLSALNS
+147 QQLNEIFLSALNN
-160 EQLEELSVFITQ
+160 EQLEELSVFIAQ
-172 CLSHNSYTSNSILK
+172 CLSYDNYTSDSVLEWLRFLK
-186 LLRSL
+186 
-191 RNKLYLFDPNKREP
+191 NKLYLFDPNKKEP

-210 GFLEKP
+210 GFLEKL

-221 QIQST
+221 QIQSVET
-226 EIASDSAKKAI
+226 ASDKAKTAI

-253 KKKSEY
+253 EKKSEY
-259 NFFKKL
+259 CFFKKI
-265 KNEIPT
+265 KDEIPT
-271 LESECEAIE
+271 LESECEEIE
-280 NDLKSY
+280 NDLKRY
-286 YEARET
+286 YEARES

-306 KAISKIQALDFD
+306 KATSKIQALDFD

-327 LSGYEEVPAEFFYFR
+327 LNGHEEMPAEFFYFR
-342 LDSKIAHI
+342 LDSRIAHI

-370 DEIKAGIGQAKWH
+370 DEIKAGIGQAKWR

-397 AFRGGFSS
+397 GFRGSFSS

-425 SPLIIH
+425 SPLIIN

-436 FKKAYQNSSTTYLEQ
+436 FKKAYQNSPTAYLEQ
-451 KYPETSRNKHAT
+451 KYPKASSNNHAR
-463 DGYVKVSLVANERE
+463 DGYVKVSLVADERE
-477 LLLEQISQEAKNL
+477 LLLK
-490 LEHGKELLL
+490 
-499 EQILQEAKN
+499 QILQEAKN
-508 LLEHGIEP
+508 LLEHRIEP
-516 KDITILCATNKDALE
+516 KDITILCTRNKDALE

-536 QENLSE
+536 QKNLSA
-542 IRPSTESSAQLSQFV
+542 IRPSTESSAKLSQFV

-572 EEYKPFYKH
+572 EPYKPFYKH

-596 LFGFNPKKESVAG
+596 LAGFNPKKESVAG

-617 FELYTECAQI
+617 FELYGECAQI
-627 CLELALGCEDA
+627 CLELAVGCEDA
-638 DEFLEKLEAKKIA
+638 NEFLEKLEAKETA
-651 SFNSK
+651 SFK
-656 GAQIMTIHKSKGMQF
+656 AEGAQIMTIHKSKGMQF

-681 KPNNESDK
+681 KPKTNNSNQ
-689 FLEEYNGTELVC
+689 FLEEYSGTELMR

-717 RALEKEKAAKDH
+717 RALDKEEAAKDH
-729 EEINAY
+729 EETNVY
-735 YVAFTRAELGLVV
+735 YVAFTRAELGLIV
-748 VAKDKD
+748 VAKDKG
-754 QKKDKKKDKEESKNK
+754 QKKDKKESKSK

-777 KPLEEG
+777 VPLEEG
-783 EIAPVIASKKE
+783 EIAPVISSQKE

-812 EIEEEPDSDYEK
+812 EIEEEPSDYEK

-856 YLNYHYGFYGLDH
+856 YLNYHHGFYGLDY

-881 DAEIQALFKNLAL
+881 DAKIQALFKNLVL
-894 KGEVAFLSRG
+894 RGEVAFLFEG

-930 YQQSHKAQVS
+930 YQQSHKVQVS
-940 HYAEFL
+940 HYAAFL

>member
-1 MDTNRQCMAL
+1 MDTKRQCMAL

-65 KENLESKEKSHKEN
+65 KENLEDEKEKEKSQN

-88 HLDPSLVQNSAQKIY
+88 RLTPSFVQNSAQKIY

-138 VNEDTEAHQ
+138 VNEDTKAHQ
-147 QQLDERFLSALNS
+147 QQLNASFLSALDNK
-160 EQLEELSVFITQ
+160 QLEELSVFIAQ
-172 CLSHNSYTSNSILK
+172 CLSYDSYTSDSVLEWLRFLK
-186 LLRSL
+186 
-191 RNKLYLFDPNKREP
+191 NKLYLFDPNKKDP
-205 AFDEE
+205 VFNEE
-210 GFLEKP
+210 GFLEKL
-216 RNLNK
+216 RSLNQ
-221 QIQST
+221 QIQNIET
-226 EIASDSAKKAI
+226 ASNEAKKAI

-253 KKKSEY
+253 KKKGEY
-259 NFFKKL
+259 RYFKKF
-265 KNEIPT
+265 KDEIPT
-271 LESECEAIE
+271 LESECEEIE
-280 NDLKSY
+280 NDLKRY
-286 YEARET
+286 YEARES

-306 KAISKIQALDFD
+306 KATSKIQALDFD

-327 LSGYEEVPAEFFYFR
+327 LNGYEEMPAEFFYFR

-397 AFRGGFSS
+397 GFRGSFSS

-425 SPLIIH
+425 SPLIIN

-436 FKKAYQNSSTTYLEQ
+436 FKKAYQNSPTAYLEQ
-451 KYPETSRNKHAT
+451 KYPKASSNKHAK
-463 DGYVKVSLVANERE
+463 DGYVKVSLVADERE
-477 LLLEQISQEAKNL
+477 LLLDQV
-490 LEHGKELLL
+490 
-499 EQILQEAKN
+499 LQEAKN
-508 LLEHGIEP
+508 LLEHHIDP
-516 KDITILCATNKDALE
+516 KDITILCATNDDALE
-531 IKNYL
+531 IKDYL
-536 QENLSE
+536 QKHLSA
-542 IRPSTESSAQLSQFV
+542 IRPSTESSAKLSQFV
-557 ESKIIKNALEYALAE
+557 ESRIIKNALEYALAE
-572 EEYKPFYKH
+572 EPYKPFYKH

-596 LFGFNPKKESVAG
+596 LAGFNPKKESMAG

-627 CLELALGCEDA
+627 CLELAVGCEDA
-638 DEFLEKLEAKKIA
+638 NEFLKKLEAKEIA
-651 SFNSK
+651 SFK
-656 GAQIMTIHKSKGMQF
+656 VEGAQIMTIHKSKGMQF

-681 KPNNESDK
+681 KPKSNNSNQ
-689 FLEEYNGTELVC
+689 FLEEYSGTELTR

-717 RALEKEKAAKDH
+717 RALDKEEAAKDH
-729 EEINAY
+729 EETNVY
-735 YVAFTRAELGLVV
+735 YVAFTRAELGLIV
-748 VAKDKD
+748 VAKDK
-754 QKKDKKKDKEESKNK
+754 K

-777 KPLEEG
+777 APLEEG
-783 EIAPVIASKKE
+783 EIAPGISPQKE
-794 PSNASVL
+794 PLIKSVV

-812 EIEEEPDSDYEK
+812 EIEEEPSDYEK

-856 YLNYHYGFYGLDH
+856 YLNYHHGFYGLDY

-881 DAEIQALFKNLAL
+881 DAKIQALFKNLAL
-894 KGEVAFLSRG
+894 RGEVAFLFEG

-940 HYAEFL
+940 HYAAFL

>member
-1 MDTNRQCMAL
+1 MAL

-65 KENLESKEKSHKEN
+65 QENLESEKEKSQN
-79 ILKELEEKY
+79 ILKELEGKY
-88 HLDPSLVQNSAQKIY
+88 HLNPDLVRNSAQKIY

-124 RKFCWFVGLSANFE
+124 RKFCWFVGLSTNFE
-138 VNEDTEAHQ
+138 VNEDTKLHQ
-147 QQLDERFLSALNS
+147 QQLNEGFLSALNN

-172 CLSHNSYTSNSILK
+172 CLSYDNYTSDSILER
-186 LLRSL
+186 LRFL
-191 RNKLYLFDPNKREP
+191 KNKLYLFDPNKKEP

-210 GFLEKP
+210 SFLEKL
-216 RNLNK
+216 RSLNE
-221 QIQST
+221 QIQSIET
-226 EIASDSAKKAI
+226 ASDRAKTAI
-237 KCDDFRGFL
+237 KCDSFRGFL

-253 KKKSEY
+253 EKKSEY
-259 NFFKKL
+259 QSFKKL
-265 KNEIPT
+265 KSEIPT
-271 LESECEAIE
+271 LESECEEIE
-280 NDLKSY
+280 NDLKRY
-286 YEARET
+286 YEAKET
-292 ALFKKFPKFIQLYD
+292 AIFKKFPKFIQLYD
-306 KAISKIQALDFD
+306 KATSKIQALDFD
-318 AIKDKVHAL
+318 AIKDKVHVL
-327 LSGYEEVPAEFFYFR
+327 LNGYEEMPAEFFYFR

-397 AFRGGFSS
+397 AFRGSFSS
-405 LFESVSKDFYHDNL
+405 LFESVAKDFYHDNL

-425 SPLIIH
+425 APLIIN

-436 FKKAYQNSSTTYLEQ
+436 FKKAYQNSPTAYLEQ
-451 KYPETSRNKHAT
+451 KYPKTSQNKHVT
-463 DGYVKVSLVANERE
+463 DGYVKVSLVADERE
-477 LLLEQISQEAKNL
+477 LLLDQV
-490 LEHGKELLL
+490 
-499 EQILQEAKN
+499 LQEAKN
-508 LLEHGIEP
+508 LLEHRIEP
-516 KDITILCATNKDALE
+516 KDITILCATNDDALE

-542 IRPSTESSAQLSQFV
+542 ICPSTESSTNLSQFV
-557 ESKIIKNALEYALAE
+557 ESKIIKNALRYALAE
-572 EEYKPFYKH
+572 EPYKPFYKH

-596 LFGFNPKKESVAG
+596 LPGFNPKKESVAS

-617 FELYTECAQI
+617 FELYGECAQS
-627 CLELALGCEDA
+627 CLELAVWCEDA
-638 DEFLEKLEAKKIA
+638 DGFLEKLEAKAIA
-651 SFNSK
+651 SSHSK

-681 KPNNESDK
+681 KPNSSHSNQL
-689 FLEEYNGTELVC
+689 LEEYNGAELIR

-717 RALEKEKAAKDH
+717 RALDKEEAAKDH
-729 EEINAY
+729 EEINVY
-735 YVAFTRAELGLVV
+735 YVAFTRAELGLIV
-748 VAKDKD
+748 VAKDKKES
-754 QKKDKKKDKEESKNK
+754 KKESKNK
-769 GMHEKLDL
+769 TMHEQLNL
-777 KPLEEG
+777 TPLEEG
-783 EIAPVIASKKE
+783 EITPVISPQKE
-794 PSNASVL
+794 PLIASVV

-812 EIEEEPDSDYEK
+812 EIEEEPSDYEK

-847 RIPKKSVLE
+847 NIPKKSVLE
-856 YLNYHYGFYGLDH
+856 YLNYHHGFYGLDY

-881 DAEIQALFKNLAL
+881 DAEIQTLFKNYAL
-894 KGEVAFLSRG
+894 RGEAAFLFEG

-915 KGQNLYVLDYKSSQN
+915 RGQNLYVLDYKSSQN

-940 HYAEFL
+940 HYAAFL
-946 QTQAPHFKI
+946 KTQAPHFKI

>member
-1 MDTNRQCMAL
+1 MDTKRQCMAL

-65 KENLESKEKSHKEN
+65 KENLEDEKEKEKSQN

-88 HLDPSLVQNSAQKIY
+88 RLNPSFVQNRAQEIY

-138 VNEDTEAHQ
+138 VNEDTKAHQ
-147 QQLDERFLSALNS
+147 QQLNESFLSTLNN
-160 EQLEELSVFITQ
+160 EQLEELSVFIAQ
-172 CLSHNSYTSNSILK
+172 CLSYDNYTSDSILER
-186 LLRSL
+186 LRFL
-191 RNKLYLFDPNKREP
+191 KNKLYLFDSNKKEP

-210 GFLEKP
+210 GFLEKL
-216 RNLNK
+216 RSLNK
-221 QIQST
+221 QIQSVET
-226 EIASDSAKKAI
+226 ASDAAKTAI

-253 KKKSEY
+253 EKKSEY
-259 NFFKKL
+259 RYFKKF
-265 KNEIPT
+265 KDEIPT
-271 LESECEAIE
+271 LESECEEIE
-280 NDLKSY
+280 NDLKRY
-286 YEARET
+286 YEARES

-306 KAISKIQALDFD
+306 RAASKIQALDFD

-327 LSGYEEVPAEFFYFR
+327 LNGYEEMPAEFFYFR

-397 AFRGGFSS
+397 GFRGSFSS

-425 SPLIIH
+425 SPLIIN

-436 FKKAYQNSSTTYLEQ
+436 FKKAYQNSPTAYLEQ
-451 KYPETSRNKHAT
+451 KYPKASSNNHAK
-463 DGYVKVSLVANERE
+463 DGYVKVSLVADER
-477 LLLEQISQEAKNL
+477 
-490 LEHGKELLL
+490 ELLL

-508 LLEHGIEP
+508 LLEHRIDP
-516 KDITILCATNKDALE
+516 KDITLLCATNDDALE

-536 QENLSE
+536 QKNLSA
-542 IRPSTESSAQLSQFV
+542 IRPSTESSTKLSQFV

-572 EEYKPFYKH
+572 EPYKPFYKH

-596 LFGFNPKKESVAG
+596 LAGFNPKKESVAG

-627 CLELALGCEDA
+627 CLELAVGCEDA
-638 DEFLEKLEAKKIA
+638 NEFLEKLEAKEIA
-651 SFNSK
+651 SFK
-656 GAQIMTIHKSKGMQF
+656 AEGAQIMTIHKSKGMQF

-681 KPNNESDK
+681 KPKSNSSNQ
-689 FLEEYNGTELVC
+689 FLEEYSGTELTR

-717 RALEKEKAAKDH
+717 RALDKEEAAKDH
-729 EEINAY
+729 EETNVY

-754 QKKDKKKDKEESKNK
+754 QKKDKKESKNK
-769 GMHEKLDL
+769 GMREKLDL
-777 KPLEEG
+777 APLEEG
-783 EIAPVIASKKE
+783 EIVPVISSQKE
-794 PSNASVL
+794 PLIKSVV

-812 EIEEEPDSDYEK
+812 EIEEEPSDYEK
-824 NNDQEAIN
+824 NNDQEAIH

-856 YLNYHYGFYGLDH
+856 YLNYHHGFYGLDY

-881 DAEIQALFKNLAL
+881 DAKIQALFKNLAL
-894 KGEVAFLSRG
+894 RGEVAFLFEG
-904 VVSRIDVLLWD
+904 VVSRMDVLLWD

-930 YQQSHKAQVS
+930 YQQSHKVQVS
-940 HYAEFL
+940 HYAAFL

>member
-1 MDTNRQCMAL
+1 MDTKRQCMAL

-65 KENLESKEKSHKEN
+65 KENLEDEKEKEKSQN

-88 HLDPSLVQNSAQKIY
+88 HLNPNLVQNSAPKIY

-138 VNEDTEAHQ
+138 VNEDTKAHQ
-147 QQLDERFLSALNS
+147 QQLNESFLSALNGG
-160 EQLEELSVFITQ
+160 QLEELSVFIAQ
-172 CLSHNSYTSNSILK
+172 CLSYDSYTSDSILER
-186 LLRSL
+186 LRFL
-191 RNKLYLFDPNKREP
+191 KNKLYLFDSNEKEL

-210 GFLEKP
+210 GFLEKL
-216 RNLNK
+216 RSLNE
-221 QIQST
+221 QIQSIET
-226 EIASDSAKKAI
+226 ASDRAKTAI
-237 KCDDFRGFL
+237 KCDSFRGFL

-253 KKKSEY
+253 EKKSEY
-259 NFFKKL
+259 IYFKKL

-271 LESECEAIE
+271 LESECEEIE
-280 NDLKSY
+280 NDLKRY
-286 YEARET
+286 YEAKET
-292 ALFKKFPKFIQLYD
+292 AIFKKFPKFIQLYD
-306 KAISKIQALDFD
+306 NATSKIQALDFD
-318 AIKDKVHAL
+318 AIKDKVHVL
-327 LSGYEEVPAEFFYFR
+327 LNGYEEMPAEFFYFR
-342 LDSKIAHI
+342 LDSRIAHI

-397 AFRGGFSS
+397 AFRGSFSS
-405 LFESVSKDFYHDNL
+405 LFESVAKDFYHDNL

-425 SPLIIH
+425 SPLIIN

-436 FKKAYQNSSTTYLEQ
+436 FKKAYQNSPTAYLEQ
-451 KYPETSRNKHAT
+451 KYPKTSQNKHAR

-477 LLLEQISQEAKNL
+477 LLLEQI
-490 LEHGKELLL
+490 
-499 EQILQEAKN
+499 LQEAKN
-508 LLEHGIEP
+508 LLEHRIEP
-516 KDITILCATNKDALE
+516 KDITILCATNDDALG

-536 QENLSE
+536 QENLSA
-542 IRPSTESSAQLSQFV
+542 IRPSTESSAKLSQFV
-557 ESKIIKNALEYALAE
+557 ESKIIKNALKYALAE
-572 EEYKPFYKH
+572 EPYKPFYKH

-596 LFGFNPKKESVAG
+596 LPGFNPKKESVAG
-609 FVWKVMEL
+609 FVWKVMES
-617 FELYTECAQI
+617 FELYGEHAQI
-627 CLELALGCEDA
+627 CLELAVGCEDA
-638 DEFLEKLEAKKIA
+638 DGFLEKLEAKKIA
-651 SFNSK
+651 SFNLK
-656 GAQIMTIHKSKGMQF
+656 GAQIMTIHASKGMQF

-681 KPNNESDK
+681 KPKSNNSNQ
-689 FLEEYNGTELVC
+689 FLEEYNGAELLR

-717 RALEKEKAAKDH
+717 RALDKEKAAKDH
-729 EEINAY
+729 EETNVY

-748 VAKDKD
+748 VAKDKG
-754 QKKDKKKDKEESKNK
+754 QKKDQKESESK
-769 GMHEKLDL
+769 GMREKLDL
-777 KPLEEG
+777 FPLEEG
-783 EIAPVIASKKE
+783 EIAPVISPQKE
-794 PSNASVL
+794 PLIASVV

-847 RIPKKSVLE
+847 NIPKKSVLE
-856 YLNYHYGFYGLDH
+856 YLNYHHGFYGLDY

-881 DAEIQALFKNLAL
+881 DAEIQALFKNLTL
-894 KGEVAFLSRG
+894 KGEAAFLFEG

-940 HYAEFL
+940 HYAAFL

>member
-1 MDTNRQCMAL
+1 MAL

-65 KENLESKEKSHKEN
+65 KENLESEKEKSQN

-88 HLDPSLVQNSAQKIY
+88 HLDPSLVRNSAQKIY
-103 QRFLNAEI
+103 QRFLNAEV

-147 QQLDERFLSALNS
+147 RQLNEGFLSALNS
-160 EQLEELSVFITQ
+160 EQLEELSAFIVQ
-172 CLSHNSYTSNSILK
+172 CLSYDNYTSDSILK
-186 LLRSL
+186 QLRFL
-191 RNKLYLFDPNKREP
+191 KNKLYLFDPNKKDP
-205 AFDEE
+205 VFDEE
-210 GFLEKP
+210 GFLEKL
-216 RNLNK
+216 RSLNN
-221 QIQST
+221 QIQSIET
-226 EIASDSAKKAI
+226 ASNEAKKAI
-237 KCDDFRGFL
+237 KCDSFRGFL

-253 KKKSEY
+253 EKKSEY
-259 NFFKKL
+259 QSFKKL
-265 KNEIPT
+265 KSEIPT
-271 LESECEAIE
+271 LESECEEIE
-280 NDLKSY
+280 NDLKRY
-286 YEARET
+286 YEAKET
-292 ALFKKFPKFIQLYD
+292 AIFKKFPKFIQLYD
-306 KAISKIQALDFD
+306 NATSKIQALDFD
-318 AIKDKVHAL
+318 AIKDKVHVL
-327 LSGYEEVPAEFFYFR
+327 LNGYEEMPAEFFYFR

-397 AFRGGFSS
+397 AFRGSFSS

-425 SPLIIH
+425 APLIIN

-436 FKKAYQNSSTTYLEQ
+436 FKKAYQNSPTAYLEQ
-451 KYPETSRNKHAT
+451 KYPKTSQNKHVT
-463 DGYVKVSLVANERE
+463 EGYVKVSLVADDR
-477 LLLEQISQEAKNL
+477 
-490 LEHGKELLL
+490 ELLL

-508 LLEHGIEP
+508 LLDHRIDP

-536 QENLSE
+536 QEYLST
-542 IRPSTESSAQLSQFV
+542 IRPSTESSTRLSQFL

-572 EEYKPFYKH
+572 EPYKPFYKH

-596 LFGFNPKKESVAG
+596 LPGFNPKKESVAG
-609 FVWKVMEL
+609 FVWKIMEQ
-617 FELYTECAQI
+617 FKLYGEPAQS
-627 CLELALGCEDA
+627 CLELAIGCEDA
-638 DEFLEKLEAKKIA
+638 NDFLEKLEAKEIA
-651 SFNSK
+651 SFNPK
-656 GAQIMTIHKSKGMQF
+656 GAQIMTIHGSKGMQF

-681 KPNNESDK
+681 KPNSSHANQL
-689 FLEEYNGTELVC
+689 LEEYNGAELAR
-701 LYYRMKNREV
+701 LYYRTKNREV

-717 RALEKEKAAKDH
+717 RALDKEEAAKDH
-729 EEINAY
+729 EEINVY
-735 YVAFTRAELGLVV
+735 YVAFTRAELGLIV
-748 VAKDKD
+748 VAKDKKES
-754 QKKDKKKDKEESKNK
+754 KKESKNK
-769 GMHEKLDL
+769 TMREQLDL
-777 KPLEEG
+777 LPLEEG
-783 EIAPVIASKKE
+783 EIAPVISPQKE
-794 PSNASVL
+794 PLITSTL

-847 RIPKKSVLE
+847 NIPKQSVLE
-856 YLNYHYGFYGLDH
+856 YLNYHHGFYGLDH

-881 DAEIQALFKNLAL
+881 DTEIQALFKNHAL
-894 KGEVAFLSRG
+894 KGEAAFLFQG

-915 KGQNLYVLDYKSSQN
+915 RGQNLYVLDYKSSQN

-946 QTQAPHFKI
+946 KTQAPHFKI

>member
-1 MDTNRQCMAL
+1 MAL

-65 KENLESKEKSHKEN
+65 KENLENEKEKEKSQN

-88 HLDPSLVQNSAQKIY
+88 RLDPSFVQNSAQKIY

-138 VNEDTEAHQ
+138 VNEDTKAHQ
-147 QQLDERFLSALNS
+147 QQLNESFLSALNNK
-160 EQLEELSVFITQ
+160 QLEELSVFIAQ
-172 CLSHNSYTSNSILK
+172 CLSYDSYTSDSILEW
-186 LLRSL
+186 LRFL
-191 RNKLYLFDPNKREP
+191 KNKLYLFDPNKKEP

-210 GFLEKP
+210 GFLEKL
-216 RNLNK
+216 RSLNR
-221 QIQST
+221 QIQSVET
-226 EIASDSAKKAI
+226 ASNEAKKAI

-253 KKKSEY
+253 EKKSEY
-259 NFFKKL
+259 RYFKKF
-265 KNEIPT
+265 KDEIPT
-271 LESECEAIE
+271 LESECEEIE
-280 NDLKSY
+280 NDLKRY
-286 YEARET
+286 YEAKES

-306 KAISKIQALDFD
+306 KATSKIQALDFD
-318 AIKDKVHAL
+318 AIKDKVHVL
-327 LSGYEEVPAEFFYFR
+327 LNGYEEMPAEFFYFR

-397 AFRGGFSS
+397 GFRGSFSS

-419 EFNHRS
+419 QFNHRS
-425 SPLIIH
+425 SPLIIN

-436 FKKAYQNSSTTYLEQ
+436 FKKAYQNSPTAYWEQ
-451 KYPETSRNKHAT
+451 KYPKASSNKHAR
-463 DGYVKVSLVANERE
+463 DGYVKVSLVADER
-477 LLLEQISQEAKNL
+477 
-490 LEHGKELLL
+490 ELLL

-508 LLEHGIEP
+508 LLEHRIDP
-516 KDITILCATNKDALE
+516 KDITILCARNKDALE

-536 QENLSE
+536 QKNLST
-542 IRPSTESSAQLSQFV
+542 IRPSTESSAKLSQFV

-572 EEYKPFYKH
+572 EPYKPFYKH

-596 LFGFNPKKESVAG
+596 LAGFNPKKESVAG

-617 FELYTECAQI
+617 FELYGECAQI
-627 CLELALGCEDA
+627 CLELAVGCEDA
-638 DEFLEKLEAKKIA
+638 NEFLEKLEAKEIA
-651 SFNSK
+651 SFK
-656 GAQIMTIHKSKGMQF
+656 AEGAQIMTIHKSKGMQF

-681 KPNNESDK
+681 KPKTNNSNQ
-689 FLEEYNGTELVC
+689 FLEEYSGTELTR
-701 LYYRMKNREV
+701 LYYRMKDREV

-717 RALEKEKAAKDH
+717 RALDKEEAAKNH
-729 EEINAY
+729 EETNVY
-735 YVAFTRAELGLVV
+735 YVAFTRAELGLIV

-754 QKKDKKKDKEESKNK
+754 QKKDKKESKNK
-769 GMHEKLDL
+769 GMREKLDL
-777 KPLEEG
+777 VPLEEG
-783 EIAPVIASKKE
+783 EIAPVIPSQKE
-794 PSNASVL
+794 PSIPSVV

-812 EIEEEPDSDYEK
+812 EIEEEPSDYEK

-856 YLNYHYGFYGLDH
+856 YLNYHHGFYGLDY

-881 DAEIQALFKNLAL
+881 DAKIQALFKNLAL
-894 KGEVAFLSRG
+894 KGEVAFLFEG

-930 YQQSHKAQVS
+930 YQQSHKVQVS
-940 HYAEFL
+940 HYAAFL

>member
-1 MDTNRQCMAL
+1 MDTKRQCMAL

-65 KENLESKEKSHKEN
+65 KENLEDEKEKEKSQN

-88 HLDPSLVQNSAQKIY
+88 RLNPSFVQNRAQEIY

-138 VNEDTEAHQ
+138 VNEDTKAHQ
-147 QQLDERFLSALNS
+147 QQLNESFLSALNN
-160 EQLEELSVFITQ
+160 EQLEELSVFIAQ
-172 CLSHNSYTSNSILK
+172 CLSYDSYTSDSILER
-186 LLRSL
+186 LRFL
-191 RNKLYLFDPNKREP
+191 KNKLYLFDPNKKDP
-205 AFDEE
+205 VFDEE
-210 GFLEKP
+210 RFLEKL
-216 RNLNK
+216 RSLNQ
-221 QIQST
+221 QIQSVET
-226 EIASDSAKKAI
+226 ASDTAKKAI

-253 KKKSEY
+253 KKKGEY
-259 NFFKKL
+259 RDFKKI
-265 KNEIPT
+265 KDEIPT
-271 LESECEAIE
+271 LESECEEIE
-280 NDLKSY
+280 NDLKRY
-286 YEARET
+286 YEAKES

-306 KAISKIQALDFD
+306 KATSKIQALDFD

-327 LSGYEEVPAEFFYFR
+327 LNGYEEMPAEFFYFR
-342 LDSKIAHI
+342 LDSRIAHI

-397 AFRGGFSS
+397 GFRGSFSS

-419 EFNHRS
+419 QFNHRS
-425 SPLIIH
+425 SPLIIN

-436 FKKAYQNSSTTYLEQ
+436 FKKAYQNSPTAYLEQ
-451 KYPETSRNKHAT
+451 KYPKASSNKHAR
-463 DGYVKVSLVANERE
+463 DGYVKVSLVADERE
-477 LLLEQISQEAKNL
+477 LLLK
-490 LEHGKELLL
+490 
-499 EQILQEAKN
+499 QILQEAKN
-508 LLEHGIEP
+508 LLEHRIEP
-516 KDITILCATNKDALE
+516 KDITLLCATNDDALE

-536 QENLSE
+536 QKNLSA
-542 IRPSTESSAQLSQFV
+542 IRPSTESSAKLSQFV

-572 EEYKPFYKH
+572 EPYKPFYKH

-596 LFGFNPKKESVAG
+596 LAGFNPKKESVAG
-609 FVWKVMEL
+609 FVWKVMEW

-627 CLELALGCEDA
+627 CLELAVGCEDA
-638 DEFLEKLEAKKIA
+638 DGFLEKLEAKKIA
-651 SFNSK
+651 SFNLK

-681 KPNNESDK
+681 KPKSNNSNQ
-689 FLEEYNGTELVC
+689 FLEEYSGTELIR

-717 RALEKEKAAKDH
+717 RALDKEEAAKDH
-729 EEINAY
+729 EETNVY

-754 QKKDKKKDKEESKNK
+754 QKKDKKESKNK
-769 GMHEKLDL
+769 GMREKLDL
-777 KPLEEG
+777 VPLEEG
-783 EIAPVIASKKE
+783 TIAPVISSQKE
-794 PSNASVL
+794 LSIPSVV

-807 GEQVQ
+807 GEQIQ
-812 EIEEEPDSDYEK
+812 EIEEEPSDYEK
-824 NNDQEAIN
+824 NDDQEAIN

-847 RIPKKSVLE
+847 NIPKKSVLE
-856 YLNYHYGFYGLDH
+856 YLNYHHGFYGLDY

-881 DAEIQALFKNLAL
+881 DAKIQALFKNLAL
-894 KGEVAFLSRG
+894 RGEVAFLFEG

-940 HYAEFL
+940 HYAAFL

>member
-1 MDTNRQCMAL
+1 MDTKRQCMAL

-65 KENLESKEKSHKEN
+65 KENLENEKEKSQN

-88 HLDPSLVQNSAQKIY
+88 HLKPDLVRNSAPKIY

-138 VNEDTEAHQ
+138 VNEDTKAHQ
-147 QQLDERFLSALNS
+147 QQLNEGFLSALNG
-160 EQLEELSVFITQ
+160 EQLEELSVFIAQ
-172 CLSHNSYTSNSILK
+172 CLSHESYTSDSILK
-186 LLRSL
+186 RLRFL
-191 RNKLYLFDPNKREP
+191 KNKLYLFDPNKKEP
-205 AFDEE
+205 AFDEK
-210 GFLEKP
+210 GFLEKL
-216 RNLNK
+216 RSLNE
-221 QIQST
+221 QIQSIET
-226 EIASDSAKKAI
+226 ASDRAKEAI
-237 KCDDFRGFL
+237 KCDSFRGFL

-253 KKKSEY
+253 EKKSEY
-259 NFFKKL
+259 LHFKKL
-265 KNEIPT
+265 KSKIPT
-271 LESECEAIE
+271 LESECEEIE
-280 NDLKSY
+280 NDLKRY
-286 YEARET
+286 YEAKET
-292 ALFKKFPKFIQLYD
+292 AIFKKFPKFIQLYD
-306 KAISKIQALDFD
+306 KATSKIQALDFD

-327 LSGYEEVPAEFFYFR
+327 LNGYEELPAEFFYFR

-397 AFRGGFSS
+397 AFRGSFSS

-419 EFNHRS
+419 QFNHRS
-425 SPLIIH
+425 APLIIN

-436 FKKAYQNSSTTYLEQ
+436 FKKAYQNSPTAYLEQ
-451 KYPETSRNKHAT
+451 KYPKTSQNKHVA
-463 DGYVKVSLVANERE
+463 DGYVKVSLVADDR
-477 LLLEQISQEAKNL
+477 
-490 LEHGKELLL
+490 ELLL
-499 EQILQEAKN
+499 EQILQEAQN
-508 LLEHGIEP
+508 LLDHRIEP
-516 KDITILCATNKDALE
+516 KDITILCATNDDALE

-536 QENLSE
+536 QEYLSE
-542 IRPSTESSAQLSQFV
+542 ICPSTESSANLSQFV
-557 ESKIIKNALEYALAE
+557 ESKIIKNALRYALAE
-572 EEYKPFYKH
+572 EPYKPFYKH

-596 LFGFNPKKESVAG
+596 LAGFNPKKESVAG

-617 FELYTECAQI
+617 FELYGEPAQI
-627 CLELALGCEDA
+627 CLELAVGCEDA
-638 DEFLEKLEAKKIA
+638 DRFLEKLEAKSIA
-651 SFNSK
+651 SFNAK
-656 GAQIMTIHKSKGMQF
+656 GTQIMTIHKSKGMQF

-681 KPNNESDK
+681 KPNSSHSNQL
-689 FLEEYNGTELVC
+689 LEEYDGAELLR

-717 RALEKEKAAKDH
+717 RALDKEKAAKDH
-729 EEINAY
+729 EETNVY
-735 YVAFTRAELGLVV
+735 YVAFTRAELGLIV
-748 VAKDKD
+748 VAKDKKES
-754 QKKDKKKDKEESKNK
+754 KKESKNK
-769 GMHEKLDL
+769 TMHEKLDL
-777 KPLEEG
+777 APLEEG
-783 EIAPVIASKKE
+783 EITPVISPQKE
-794 PSNASVL
+794 PLITSTL

-812 EIEEEPDSDYEK
+812 EIEEEPSDYEK

-847 RIPKKSVLE
+847 NIPKKSVLE
-856 YLNYHYGFYGLDH
+856 YLNYHHGFYGLDY

-881 DAEIQALFKNLAL
+881 DAEIQALFKNYAL
-894 KGEVAFLSRG
+894 RGETAFLFEG

-915 KGQNLYVLDYKSSQN
+915 KGQNLCVLDYKSSQN

-946 QTQAPHFKI
+946 KTQAPHFKI

>member
-1 MDTNRQCMAL
+1 MDTKRQCMAL

-25 RFLALLFKGANPSE
+25 RFLALLFKGSNPSE

-65 KENLESKEKSHKEN
+65 KENLEDEKEKEKSQN

-88 HLDPSLVQNSAQKIY
+88 RLDPSFVQNSAQKIY

-138 VNEDTEAHQ
+138 VNEDTKAHQ
-147 QQLDERFLSALNS
+147 QQLNEIFLNALNG

-172 CLSHNSYTSNSILK
+172 CLSHDSYTSDSILER
-186 LLRSL
+186 LRFL
-191 RNKLYLFDPNKREP
+191 KNKLYLFDPNKKEP

-210 GFLEKP
+210 GFLEKL
-216 RNLNK
+216 RSLNQ
-221 QIQST
+221 QIQSVET
-226 EIASDSAKKAI
+226 ASDAAKTAI

-253 KKKSEY
+253 EKKNEY
-259 NFFKKL
+259 RYFKKF
-265 KNEIPT
+265 KDEIPT
-271 LESECEAIE
+271 LESECEEIE
-280 NDLKSY
+280 NDLKRY
-286 YEARET
+286 YEARES
-292 ALFKKFPKFIQLYD
+292 ALFNKKFPKFIQLYD
-306 KAISKIQALDFD
+306 KATSKIQTLDFD

-327 LSGYEEVPAEFFYFR
+327 LNGYEEMPAEFFYFR

-397 AFRGGFSS
+397 GFRGSFSS

-419 EFNHRS
+419 PFNHRS
-425 SPLIIH
+425 SPLIIN

-436 FKKAYQNSSTTYLEQ
+436 FKKAYQNFPTAYLEQ
-451 KYPETSRNKHAT
+451 KYPKASSNNHAR
-463 DGYVKVSLVANERE
+463 DGYVKVSLVADERE
-477 LLLEQISQEAKNL
+477 LLLEQILQDAKNL
-490 LEHGKELLL
+490 LEHR
-499 EQILQEAKN
+499 ID
-508 LLEHGIEP
+508 P
-516 KDITILCATNKDALE
+516 KDITILCTRNEDALE

-536 QENLSE
+536 QKNLSA
-542 IRPSTESSAQLSQFV
+542 IRPSTESSAKLSQFV

-572 EEYKPFYKH
+572 EPYKPFYKH

-596 LFGFNPKKESVAG
+596 LAGFNPKKESVAG

-617 FELYTECAQI
+617 FELYTECTQI
-627 CLELALGCEDA
+627 CLELAVGCEDA
-638 DEFLEKLEAKKIA
+638 DEFLEKLEAKAIA
-651 SFNSK
+651 SSHSK

-681 KPNNESDK
+681 KPKSSHSNQL
-689 FLEEYNGTELVC
+689 LEEYDGTELTR
-701 LYYRMKNREV
+701 LYYRMKNREI

-717 RALEKEKAAKDH
+717 RALDKEEAAKDH
-729 EEINAY
+729 EETNVY
-735 YVAFTRAELGLVV
+735 YVAFTRAELGLIV
-748 VAKDKD
+748 VAKDK
-754 QKKDKKKDKEESKNK
+754 K
-769 GMHEKLDL
+769 GMREKLDL
-777 KPLEEG
+777 APLEEG
-783 EIAPVIASKKE
+783 EIVPVISSQKE
-794 PSNASVL
+794 LSIPSVV

-812 EIEEEPDSDYEK
+812 EIEEEPSDYEK
-824 NNDQEAIN
+824 NDDQEAIN

-856 YLNYHYGFYGLDH
+856 YLNYHHGFYGLDY

-881 DAEIQALFKNLAL
+881 DAKIQALFKNLAL
-894 KGEVAFLSRG
+894 RGEVAFLFEG

-915 KGQNLYVLDYKSSQN
+915 KGKNLYVLDYKSSQN
-930 YQQSHKAQVS
+930 YQQSHKVQVS
-940 HYAEFL
+940 HYAAFL

>member
-1 MDTNRQCMAL
+1 MDTKRQCMAL

-65 KENLESKEKSHKEN
+65 KENLEDEKEKEKSQN

-88 HLDPSLVQNSAQKIY
+88 RLDPSFVQNSTQKIY

-138 VNEDTEAHQ
+138 VNEDTKAHQ
-147 QQLDERFLSALNS
+147 QQLNASFLSALDNK
-160 EQLEELSVFITQ
+160 QLEELSVFITQ
-172 CLSHNSYTSNSILK
+172 CLSYDGYTSDSILER
-186 LLRSL
+186 LRFL
-191 RNKLYLFDPNKREP
+191 KNKLYLFDPNKKEP
-205 AFDEE
+205 VFDEE
-210 GFLEKP
+210 GFLEKL
-216 RNLNK
+216 RGLNQ
-221 QIQST
+221 QIQSIET
-226 EIASDSAKKAI
+226 ASDKAKKAI

-253 KKKSEY
+253 EKKSEY
-259 NFFKKL
+259 RYFKKF
-265 KNEIPT
+265 KDEIPT
-271 LESECEAIE
+271 LESECEEIE
-280 NDLKSY
+280 NDLKRY
-286 YEARET
+286 YEAKES

-306 KAISKIQALDFD
+306 RATSKIQALDFD

-327 LSGYEEVPAEFFYFR
+327 LNGYEEMPAEFFYFR
-342 LDSKIAHI
+342 LDSRIAHI

-370 DEIKAGIGQAKWH
+370 DEIKAGIGQAKWQ

-397 AFRGGFSS
+397 GFRGSFSS
-405 LFESVSKDFYHDNL
+405 LFESVAKDFYHDNL

-425 SPLIIH
+425 SPLIIN

-436 FKKAYQNSSTTYLEQ
+436 FKKAYQNSPTAYLEQ
-451 KYPETSRNKHAT
+451 KYPKASSNKHAK
-463 DGYVKVSLVANERE
+463 DGYVKVSLVADERE
-477 LLLEQISQEAKNL
+477 LLLK
-490 LEHGKELLL
+490 
-499 EQILQEAKN
+499 QILQEAKN
-508 LLEHGIEP
+508 LLEHRIDP
-516 KDITILCATNKDALE
+516 KDITLLCARNKDALE

-536 QENLSE
+536 QKNLSA
-542 IRPSTESSAQLSQFV
+542 IRPSTESSAKLSQFV

-572 EEYKPFYKH
+572 EPYKPFYKH

-596 LFGFNPKKESVAG
+596 LASFNSKKESVAG

-627 CLELALGCEDA
+627 CLELAVGCEDA
-638 DEFLEKLEAKKIA
+638 NEFLEKLEAKEIA
-651 SFNSK
+651 SFKAK

-681 KPNNESDK
+681 KPKTNNSNQ
-689 FLEEYNGTELVC
+689 FLEEYNGTELLR

-717 RALEKEKAAKDH
+717 RALDKEEVAKDH
-729 EEINAY
+729 EEINVY
-735 YVAFTRAELGLVV
+735 YVAFTRAELGLIV
-748 VAKDKD
+748 VAKDK
-754 QKKDKKKDKEESKNK
+754 K
-769 GMHEKLDL
+769 GMREKLDL
-777 KPLEEG
+777 VPLEEG
-783 EIAPVIASKKE
+783 EIAPVISSQKE
-794 PSNASVL
+794 PSPESVV

-812 EIEEEPDSDYEK
+812 EIEEEPSDYEK
-824 NNDQEAIN
+824 NNDREAIN

-856 YLNYHYGFYGLDH
+856 YLNYHHGFYGLDY

-881 DAEIQALFKNLAL
+881 DAKIQALFKNLAL
-894 KGEVAFLSRG
+894 RGEVAFLFEG

-940 HYAEFL
+940 HYAAFL

>member
-1 MDTNRQCMAL
+1 MDTKRQCMAL

-65 KENLESKEKSHKEN
+65 KENLEDEKEKEKSQN

-88 HLDPSLVQNSAQKIY
+88 RLDPSFVQNSAQEIY

-138 VNEDTEAHQ
+138 VNEDTKAHQ
-147 QQLDERFLSALNS
+147 QQLNASFLSALNN

-172 CLSHNSYTSNSILK
+172 CLSYDSYTSDSVLERLRFLK
-186 LLRSL
+186 
-191 RNKLYLFDPNKREP
+191 NKLYLFDPNKKES
-205 AFDEE
+205 AFDEK
-210 GFLEKP
+210 GFLEKI
-216 RNLNK
+216 RSLNQ
-221 QIQST
+221 QIQSVET
-226 EIASDSAKKAI
+226 ASNEAKKAI

-253 KKKSEY
+253 EKKSEY
-259 NFFKKL
+259 RYFKKI
-265 KNEIPT
+265 KDEIPT
-271 LESECEAIE
+271 LESECEEIE
-280 NDLKSY
+280 NDLKRY
-286 YEARET
+286 YEARES

-306 KAISKIQALDFD
+306 KATSKIQALDFD

-327 LSGYEEVPAEFFYFR
+327 LNGYEEMPAEFFYFR
-342 LDSKIAHI
+342 LDSRIAHI

-357 TSLNDYK
+357 TSLDDYK

-397 AFRGGFSS
+397 GFRGSFSS

-425 SPLIIH
+425 SPLIIN

-436 FKKAYQNSSTTYLEQ
+436 FKKAYQNSPTAYLEQ
-451 KYPETSRNKHAT
+451 KYPKASSNKHAR
-463 DGYVKVSLVANERE
+463 DGYVKVSLVADERE
-477 LLLEQISQEAKNL
+477 LLLK
-490 LEHGKELLL
+490 
-499 EQILQEAKN
+499 QILQEAKN
-508 LLEHGIEP
+508 LLEHRIDS
-516 KDITILCATNKDALE
+516 KDITLLCATNDDALE

-536 QENLSE
+536 QKNLSA
-542 IRPSTESSAQLSQFV
+542 IRPSTESSAKLSQFV
-557 ESKIIKNALEYALAE
+557 ESRIIKNALEYALAE
-572 EEYKPFYKH
+572 EPYKPFYKH

-596 LFGFNPKKESVAG
+596 LAGFNPKKESVAG

-627 CLELALGCEDA
+627 CLELAVGCEDA
-638 DEFLEKLEAKKIA
+638 NEFLEKLEAKEIA
-651 SFNSK
+651 SFK
-656 GAQIMTIHKSKGMQF
+656 IEGAQIMTIHKSKGMQF

-681 KPNNESDK
+681 KPKTNNSNQ
-689 FLEEYNGTELVC
+689 FLEEYSGTELTR

-717 RALEKEKAAKDH
+717 RALDKEEAAKDH
-729 EEINAY
+729 EETNVY

-748 VAKDKD
+748 VAKDK
-754 QKKDKKKDKEESKNK
+754 K
-769 GMHEKLDL
+769 GMREKLDL
-777 KPLEEG
+777 FPLEEG
-783 EIAPVIASKKE
+783 EIAPVISSQKE
-794 PSNASVL
+794 PLIPSVV

-812 EIEEEPDSDYEK
+812 EIEEEPSDYEK

-847 RIPKKSVLE
+847 NIPKKSVLE
-856 YLNYHYGFYGLDH
+856 YLNYHHGFYGLDH

-881 DAEIQALFKNLAL
+881 DAKIQALFKNLAL
-894 KGEVAFLSRG
+894 KGEVAFLFEG

-940 HYAEFL
+940 HYAAFL

>member
-1 MDTNRQCMAL
+1 MDTKRQCMAL

-65 KENLESKEKSHKEN
+65 KENLESEKEKSQN

-88 HLDPSLVQNSAQKIY
+88 HLDPSLVRNSAQKIY

-138 VNEDTEAHQ
+138 VNEDTKAYQTCLNEG
-147 QQLDERFLSALNS
+147 FLSALNN
-160 EQLEELSVFITQ
+160 EQLEELSAFIVQ
-172 CLSHNSYTSNSILK
+172 CLSYESYTSDSILK
-186 LLRSL
+186 RLRFL
-191 RNKLYLFDPNKREP
+191 KNKLYLFDPNKKEP

-210 GFLEKP
+210 GFLEKL
-216 RNLNK
+216 RSLNQ
-221 QIQST
+221 QIQSIKT
-226 EIASDSAKKAI
+226 ASNRAKTAI
-237 KCDDFRGFL
+237 KCDSFRGFL

-253 KKKSEY
+253 EKKSEY
-259 NFFKKL
+259 QSFKKL
-265 KNEIPT
+265 KSEIPT
-271 LESECEAIE
+271 LESECEEIE
-280 NDLKSY
+280 NDLKRY

-292 ALFKKFPKFIQLYD
+292 AIFKKFPKFIQLYD
-306 KAISKIQALDFD
+306 NATSKIQALDFD
-318 AIKDKVHAL
+318 AIKDKVHVL
-327 LSGYEEVPAEFFYFR
+327 LNGYEELPAEFFYFR

-397 AFRGGFSS
+397 AFRGSFSS

-419 EFNHRS
+419 QFNHRS
-425 SPLIIH
+425 APLIIN

-436 FKKAYQNSSTTYLEQ
+436 FKKAYQNSPTAYLEQ
-451 KYPETSRNKHAT
+451 KYPKASPNKHVT
-463 DGYVKVSLVANERE
+463 DGYVKVSLVADERE
-477 LLLEQISQEAKNL
+477 LLLDQV
-490 LEHGKELLL
+490 
-499 EQILQEAKN
+499 LQEAQN
-508 LLEHGIEP
+508 LLDHRIDP

-536 QENLSE
+536 QEYLSE
-542 IRPSTESSAQLSQFV
+542 ICPSTESSAKLSQLV

-572 EEYKPFYKH
+572 EPYKPFYKH

-588 YLHDDAIA
+588 YLHDDVIV
-596 LFGFNPKKESVAG
+596 LPSFNPKKESVAG

-617 FELYTECAQI
+617 FELYGEPAQS
-627 CLELALGCEDA
+627 CLELAIGCEDA
-638 DEFLEKLEAKKIA
+638 NEFLEKLEAKEIA
-651 SFNSK
+651 SFNPK
-656 GAQIMTIHKSKGMQF
+656 GAQIMTIHGSKGMQF

-681 KPNNESDK
+681 KPNSSHANQL
-689 FLEEYNGTELVC
+689 LEEYNGTELVR

-717 RALEKEKAAKDH
+717 RALDKEEAAKDH
-729 EEINAY
+729 EEINVY
-735 YVAFTRAELGLVV
+735 YVAFTRAELGLIV
-748 VAKDKD
+748 VAKDKKES
-754 QKKDKKKDKEESKNK
+754 KKESKNK
-769 GMHEKLDL
+769 KMREQLDL
-777 KPLEEG
+777 APLEEG
-783 EIAPVIASKKE
+783 EIMPVISPQKE
-794 PSNASVL
+794 PLITSVV

-847 RIPKKSVLE
+847 NIPKKSVLE
-856 YLNYHYGFYGLDH
+856 YLNYHHGFYGLDY

-881 DAEIQALFKNLAL
+881 DAGIQALFKNHAL
-894 KGEVAFLSRG
+894 KGEAAFLFQG

-915 KGQNLYVLDYKSSQN
+915 RGQNLYVLDYKSSQN

-946 QTQAPHFKI
+946 RTQAPHFKI
-955 QAGIIYAHK
+955 QVGIIYAHK

>member
-1 MDTNRQCMAL
+1 MDTKRQCMAL

-65 KENLESKEKSHKEN
+65 KENLEDEKEKEKSQN

-88 HLDPSLVQNSAQKIY
+88 RLDPSFVQNSAQKIY

-138 VNEDTEAHQ
+138 VNEDTKAHQ
-147 QQLDERFLSALNS
+147 QQLNASFLSALNNK
-160 EQLEELSVFITQ
+160 QLEELSVFIAQ
-172 CLSHNSYTSNSILK
+172 CLSYDSYTSDSILER
-186 LLRSL
+186 LRFL
-191 RNKLYLFDPNKREP
+191 KNKLYLFDSNEKEP
-205 AFDEE
+205 IFNEE
-210 GFLEKP
+210 GFLEKL
-216 RNLNK
+216 RSLNQ
-221 QIQST
+221 QIQNIET
-226 EIASDSAKKAI
+226 ASDTAKKAI

-253 KKKSEY
+253 KKKGEY
-259 NFFKKL
+259 RDFKKI
-265 KNEIPT
+265 KDEIPT
-271 LESECEAIE
+271 LESECEEIE
-280 NDLKSY
+280 NDLKRY
-286 YEARET
+286 YEARES

-306 KAISKIQALDFD
+306 KATSKIQALDFD
-318 AIKDKVHAL
+318 AIKDRVHAL
-327 LSGYEEVPAEFFYFR
+327 LNGYEEMPAEFFYFR

-397 AFRGGFSS
+397 GFRGSFSS
-405 LFESVSKDFYHDNL
+405 LFESVAKDFYHDNL
-419 EFNHRS
+419 PFNHRS
-425 SPLIIH
+425 SPLIIN

-436 FKKAYQNSSTTYLEQ
+436 FKKAYQNSPTAYLEQ
-451 KYPETSRNKHAT
+451 KYPKASSNKHAR
-463 DGYVKVSLVANERE
+463 DGYVKVSLVADERE
-477 LLLEQISQEAKNL
+477 LLLK
-490 LEHGKELLL
+490 
-499 EQILQEAKN
+499 QILQEAKN
-508 LLEHGIEP
+508 LLEHRIDP
-516 KDITILCATNKDALE
+516 KDITLLCATNDDALE

-536 QENLSE
+536 QKNLST
-542 IRPSTESSAQLSQFV
+542 IRPSTESSADLSQFV
-557 ESKIIKNALEYALAE
+557 ESKIIKNALKYALAE
-572 EEYKPFYKH
+572 EPYKPFYKH

-596 LFGFNPKKESVAG
+596 LAGFNPKKESVAS

-617 FELYTECAQI
+617 FELYGEPAQI
-627 CLELALGCEDA
+627 CLELAVGCEDA
-638 DEFLEKLEAKKIA
+638 NEFLEKLEAKEIA
-651 SFNSK
+651 SFKAK
-656 GAQIMTIHKSKGMQF
+656 GTQIMTIHKSKGMQF

-681 KPNNESDK
+681 KPKTNNSNQ
-689 FLEEYNGTELVC
+689 FLEEYSGTELTR

-717 RALEKEKAAKDH
+717 RALDKEEAAKDH
-729 EEINAY
+729 EETNVY
-735 YVAFTRAELGLVV
+735 YVAFTRAELGLIV
-748 VAKDKD
+748 VAKDK
-754 QKKDKKKDKEESKNK
+754 K
-769 GMHEKLDL
+769 GMREKLDL
-777 KPLEEG
+777 VPLEVG
-783 EIAPVIASKKE
+783 EIAPVISPQKE
-794 PSNASVL
+794 PLSASVV

-812 EIEEEPDSDYEK
+812 EIEEEPSDYEK

-847 RIPKKSVLE
+847 NIPKKSVLE
-856 YLNYHYGFYGLDH
+856 YLNYHHGFYGLDY

-881 DAEIQALFKNLAL
+881 DAKIQALFKNLAL
-894 KGEVAFLSRG
+894 RGEAAFLFEG

-940 HYAEFL
+940 HYAAFL

>member
-1 MDTNRQCMAL
+1 MDTKRQCMAL

-65 KENLESKEKSHKEN
+65 KENLEDEKEKEKSQN

-88 HLDPSLVQNSAQKIY
+88 HLNPSFVQNRAQEIY

-138 VNEDTEAHQ
+138 VNEDTKAHQ
-147 QQLDERFLSALNS
+147 QQLNASFLSALNN
-160 EQLEELSVFITQ
+160 EQLNELSVFITQ
-172 CLSHNSYTSNSILK
+172 CLSYDSYTSDSILER
-186 LLRSL
+186 LRFL
-191 RNKLYLFDPNKREP
+191 KNKLYLFEPNKKEP
-205 AFDEE
+205 VFDEK
-210 GFLEKP
+210 GFLEKL
-216 RNLNK
+216 RSLNQ
-221 QIQST
+221 QIQNIET
-226 EIASDSAKKAI
+226 ASNEAKKAI

-253 KKKSEY
+253 EKKSEY
-259 NFFKKL
+259 RYFKKF
-265 KNEIPT
+265 KDEIPT
-271 LESECEAIE
+271 LESECEEIE
-280 NDLKSY
+280 NDLKRY
-286 YEARET
+286 YEAKES
-292 ALFKKFPKFIQLYD
+292 ALFEKFPKFIQLYD
-306 KAISKIQALDFD
+306 KATSKIQALDFD

-327 LSGYEEVPAEFFYFR
+327 LNGYEEMPAEFFYFR
-342 LDSKIAHI
+342 LDSRIAHI

-397 AFRGGFSS
+397 GFRGSFSS

-425 SPLIIH
+425 SPLIIN

-436 FKKAYQNSSTTYLEQ
+436 FKKAYQNSPTAYLEQ
-451 KYPETSRNKHAT
+451 KYPKASSNKHAR
-463 DGYVKVSLVANERE
+463 DGYVKVSLVSDER
-477 LLLEQISQEAKNL
+477 
-490 LEHGKELLL
+490 ELLL

-508 LLEHGIEP
+508 LLEHRIDP
-516 KDITILCATNKDALE
+516 KDITLLCATNDDALE

-536 QENLSE
+536 QQNLSE
-542 IRPSTESSAQLSQFV
+542 IRPSTESSAKLSQFV

-572 EEYKPFYKH
+572 EPYKPFYKH

-596 LFGFNPKKESVAG
+596 LAGFNPKKESVAD
-609 FVWKVMEL
+609 FVWKVMEW
-617 FELYTECAQI
+617 FELYGECAQI
-627 CLELALGCEDA
+627 CLELAVGCEDA
-638 DEFLEKLEAKKIA
+638 NEFLEKLEAKEIA
-651 SFNSK
+651 SFK
-656 GAQIMTIHKSKGMQF
+656 IEGAQIMTIHKSKGMQF

-681 KPNNESDK
+681 KPKTNNSNQ
-689 FLEEYNGTELVC
+689 FLEEYSGTELLR

-717 RALEKEKAAKDH
+717 RALDKEEAAKDH
-729 EEINAY
+729 EETNVY

-748 VAKDKD
+748 VAKDK
-754 QKKDKKKDKEESKNK
+754 K
-769 GMHEKLDL
+769 GMREKLDL
-777 KPLEEG
+777 APLEEG
-783 EIAPVIASKKE
+783 EIAPVISSQKE
-794 PSNASVL
+794 PLSASVV

-812 EIEEEPDSDYEK
+812 EIEEEPSDYEK

-847 RIPKKSVLE
+847 NIPKKSVLE
-856 YLNYHYGFYGLDH
+856 YLNYHHGFYGLDY

-881 DAEIQALFKNLAL
+881 DAKIQALFKNLAL
-894 KGEVAFLSRG
+894 KGEVAFLFEG

-915 KGQNLYVLDYKSSQN
+915 KRQNLYVLDYKSSQN

-940 HYAEFL
+940 HYAAFL

>member
-1 MDTNRQCMAL
+1 MDTKRQCMAL

-65 KENLESKEKSHKEN
+65 KENLEDEKEKEKSQN

-88 HLDPSLVQNSAQKIY
+88 RLNPSLVQNSAQKIY

-138 VNEDTEAHQ
+138 VNEDTKAHQ
-147 QQLDERFLSALNS
+147 QQLNESFLSALNN
-160 EQLEELSVFITQ
+160 EQLEELSVFIAQ
-172 CLSHNSYTSNSILK
+172 CLSYDSYISDSILER
-186 LLRSL
+186 LRFL
-191 RNKLYLFDPNKREP
+191 KNKLYLFDPNKKDP
-205 AFDEE
+205 VFNEE
-210 GFLEKP
+210 GFLEKL
-216 RNLNK
+216 RNLNQ
-221 QIQST
+221 QIQSVET
-226 EIASDSAKKAI
+226 ASDKAKTAI

-259 NFFKKL
+259 RYFKKF
-265 KNEIPT
+265 KDEIPT
-271 LESECEAIE
+271 LESECEEIE
-280 NDLKSY
+280 NNLKRY
-286 YEARET
+286 YEAREN

-306 KAISKIQALDFD
+306 KATSKIQALDFD

-327 LSGYEEVPAEFFYFR
+327 LNGYEEMPAEFFYFR
-342 LDSKIAHI
+342 LDSRIAHI

-397 AFRGGFSS
+397 GFRGSFSS

-425 SPLIIH
+425 SPLIIN

-436 FKKAYQNSSTTYLEQ
+436 FKKAYQNSPTAYLEQ
-451 KYPETSRNKHAT
+451 KYPKASSNKHAK
-463 DGYVKVSLVANERE
+463 DGYVKVSLVADER
-477 LLLEQISQEAKNL
+477 
-490 LEHGKELLL
+490 ELLL

-508 LLEHGIEP
+508 LLEHRIDP
-516 KDITILCATNKDALE
+516 KDITLLCATNDDALE

-536 QENLSE
+536 QKNLSA
-542 IRPSTESSAQLSQFV
+542 IRPSTESSAKLSQFV

-572 EEYKPFYKH
+572 EPYKPFYKH

-588 YLHDDAIA
+588 YLHDDVIA
-596 LFGFNPKKESVAG
+596 LAGFNPKKESVAG

-617 FELYTECAQI
+617 FELYTECTQI
-627 CLELALGCEDA
+627 CLELAVGCEDA
-638 DEFLEKLEAKKIA
+638 NEFLEKLETKEIA
-651 SFNSK
+651 SFK
-656 GAQIMTIHKSKGMQF
+656 AEGAQIMTIHKSKGMQF

-681 KPNNESDK
+681 KPKTNNSNQ
-689 FLEEYNGTELVC
+689 FLEEYSGTELTC

-717 RALEKEKAAKDH
+717 RVLDKEEAAKDH
-729 EEINAY
+729 EETNVY
-735 YVAFTRAELGLVV
+735 YVAFTRAELGLIV
-748 VAKDKD
+748 VAKDKN
-754 QKKDKKKDKEESKNK
+754 QKKDKKESKNK
-769 GMHEKLDL
+769 GMREKLDL
-777 KPLEEG
+777 VPLEEG
-783 EIAPVIASKKE
+783 TIAPVISPQKE
-794 PSNASVL
+794 PLSASVV
-801 IKPHAY
+801 IKSHAY

-812 EIEEEPDSDYEK
+812 EIEEEPSDYEK

-847 RIPKKSVLE
+847 NIPKKSVLE
-856 YLNYHYGFYGLDH
+856 YLNYHHGFYGLDY

-881 DAEIQALFKNLAL
+881 DAKIQALFKNLAL
-894 KGEVAFLSRG
+894 RGEVAFLFEG

-940 HYAEFL
+940 HYAAFL

>member
-1 MDTNRQCMAL
+1 MDTKRQCMAL

-65 KENLESKEKSHKEN
+65 KESLEDEKEKEKSQN

-88 HLDPSLVQNSAQKIY
+88 RLDPSFVQNSAQKIY

-138 VNEDTEAHQ
+138 VNEDTKAHQ
-147 QQLDERFLSALNS
+147 QQLNASFLSALNN
-160 EQLEELSVFITQ
+160 EQLEELSVFIAQ
-172 CLSHNSYTSNSILK
+172 CLSYDSYTSDSVLERLRFLK
-186 LLRSL
+186 
-191 RNKLYLFDPNKREP
+191 NKLYLFDPNKKDSI
-205 AFDEE
+205 FNEE
-210 GFLEKP
+210 GFLEKL
-216 RNLNK
+216 RSLNQ
-221 QIQST
+221 QIQSVET
-226 EIASDSAKKAI
+226 ASDTAKTAI

-253 KKKSEY
+253 EKKSEY
-259 NFFKKL
+259 RYFKKF
-265 KNEIPT
+265 KDEIPT
-271 LESECEAIE
+271 LESECEEIE
-280 NDLKSY
+280 NDLKRY
-286 YEARET
+286 YEARES

-306 KAISKIQALDFD
+306 KATSKIQALDFD

-327 LSGYEEVPAEFFYFR
+327 LNGYEEMPAEFFYFR
-342 LDSKIAHI
+342 LDSRIAHI

-397 AFRGGFSS
+397 GFRGSFSS
-405 LFESVSKDFYHDNL
+405 LFESVSKDLYHDNL

-425 SPLIIH
+425 SPLIIN

-436 FKKAYQNSSTTYLEQ
+436 FKKAYQNSPTAYWEQ
-451 KYPETSRNKHAT
+451 KYPKASSNKHAK
-463 DGYVKVSLVANERE
+463 DGYVKVSLVADERE
-477 LLLEQISQEAKNL
+477 LLLK
-490 LEHGKELLL
+490 
-499 EQILQEAKN
+499 QILQEAKN
-508 LLEHGIEP
+508 LLDHRIDS
-516 KDITILCATNKDALE
+516 KDITLLCATNDDALE

-536 QENLSE
+536 QQNLSE
-542 IRPSTESSAQLSQFV
+542 IRPSTESSTKLSQFV

-572 EEYKPFYKH
+572 EPYKPFYKH

-596 LFGFNPKKESVAG
+596 LAGFNPKKESVAG

-617 FELYTECAQI
+617 FELYGECTQI
-627 CLELALGCEDA
+627 CLELAVGCEDA
-638 DEFLEKLEAKKIA
+638 NEFLEKLEAKEIA
-651 SFNSK
+651 SFK
-656 GAQIMTIHKSKGMQF
+656 AEGAQIMTIHKSKGMQF

-681 KPNNESDK
+681 KPKSNNSNQ
-689 FLEEYNGTELVC
+689 FLEEYSGTELTR

-717 RALEKEKAAKDH
+717 RVLDKEEAAKNH
-729 EEINAY
+729 EETNVY
-735 YVAFTRAELGLVV
+735 YVAFTRAELGLIV
-748 VAKDKD
+748 VAKDK
-754 QKKDKKKDKEESKNK
+754 K
-769 GMHEKLDL
+769 GMREKLDL
-777 KPLEEG
+777 VPLEEG
-783 EIAPVIASKKE
+783 EIAPVISSQKE
-794 PSNASVL
+794 PLIKSVV

-812 EIEEEPDSDYEK
+812 EIEEEPSDYEK

-856 YLNYHYGFYGLDH
+856 YLNYHHGFYGLDY

-881 DAEIQALFKNLAL
+881 DAKIQALFKNLAL
-894 KGEVAFLSRG
+894 RGEVAFLFEG

-940 HYAEFL
+940 HYAAFL

>member
-1 MDTNRQCMAL
+1 MDTKRQCMAL

-65 KENLESKEKSHKEN
+65 KENLENEKEKEKSQN

-88 HLDPSLVQNSAQKIY
+88 RLNPSFVQNRAQEIY

-138 VNEDTEAHQ
+138 VNENTKAHQ
-147 QQLDERFLSALNS
+147 QQLNESFLSALNN
-160 EQLEELSVFITQ
+160 EQLNELSVFIAQ
-172 CLSHNSYTSNSILK
+172 CLSYDSYTSDSILK
-186 LLRSL
+186 RLRFL
-191 RNKLYLFDPNKREP
+191 KNKLYLFDPNKKEP

-210 GFLEKP
+210 GFLEKL
-216 RNLNK
+216 RSLNQ
-221 QIQST
+221 QIQSIET
-226 EIASDSAKKAI
+226 ASNEAKKAI

-253 KKKSEY
+253 EKKGEY
-259 NFFKKL
+259 RYFKKF
-265 KNEIPT
+265 KDEIPT
-271 LESECEAIE
+271 LESKCEEIE
-280 NDLKSY
+280 NDLKRY
-286 YEARET
+286 YEAKES

-306 KAISKIQALDFD
+306 KATSKIQALDFD

-327 LSGYEEVPAEFFYFR
+327 LNGHEEMPAEFFYFR

-397 AFRGGFSS
+397 GFRGSFSS
-405 LFESVSKDFYHDNL
+405 LFESVSNDFYHDNL

-425 SPLIIH
+425 SPLIIN

-436 FKKAYQNSSTTYLEQ
+436 FKKAYQNSPTAYLEQ
-451 KYPETSRNKHAT
+451 KYPKASSNNHAR
-463 DGYVKVSLVANERE
+463 DGYVKVSLVADERE
-477 LLLEQISQEAKNL
+477 LLLK
-490 LEHGKELLL
+490 
-499 EQILQEAKN
+499 QILQEAKN
-508 LLEHGIEP
+508 LLEHRIDP
-516 KDITILCATNKDALE
+516 KDITLLCTTNDDALE

-542 IRPSTESSAQLSQFV
+542 IRPSTESSAKLSQFV

-572 EEYKPFYKH
+572 EPYKPFYKH

-596 LFGFNPKKESVAG
+596 LAGFNPKKESVAG

-627 CLELALGCEDA
+627 CLELAVGCEDA
-638 DEFLEKLEAKKIA
+638 NEFLEKLEAKEIA
-651 SFNSK
+651 SFK
-656 GAQIMTIHKSKGMQF
+656 AEGAQIMTIHKSKGMQF

-681 KPNNESDK
+681 EPKTNNSNQ
-689 FLEEYNGTELVC
+689 FLEEYSGTELTR

-717 RALEKEKAAKDH
+717 RALDKEEAAKDH
-729 EEINAY
+729 EETNVY
-735 YVAFTRAELGLVV
+735 YVAFTRAELGLIV
-748 VAKDKD
+748 VAKDK
-754 QKKDKKKDKEESKNK
+754 K

-777 KPLEEG
+777 APLEEG
-783 EIAPVIASKKE
+783 EIVPVISSQKE
-794 PSNASVL
+794 PLIKSVL

-812 EIEEEPDSDYEK
+812 EIEEEPSDYEK

-856 YLNYHYGFYGLDH
+856 YLNYHHGFYGLDY

-881 DAEIQALFKNLAL
+881 DAKIQALFKNLAL
-894 KGEVAFLSRG
+894 RGEVAFLFEG

-940 HYAEFL
+940 HYAAFL

>member
-1 MDTNRQCMAL
+1 MAL

-65 KENLESKEKSHKEN
+65 KENLESGKEKSQN

-88 HLDPSLVQNSAQKIY
+88 HLNPNFVQNSAQNIY

-138 VNEDTEAHQ
+138 VNEDTKAHQ
-147 QQLDERFLSALNS
+147 QQLNEGFLSALNGG
-160 EQLEELSVFITQ
+160 QLEELSVFIAQ
-172 CLSHNSYTSNSILK
+172 CLSYDSYTSDSILER
-186 LLRSL
+186 LRFL
-191 RNKLYLFDPNKREP
+191 KNKLYLFDPNKKEP

-210 GFLEKP
+210 GFLEKL
-216 RNLNK
+216 RSLNQ
-221 QIQST
+221 QIQSIET
-226 EIASDSAKKAI
+226 ASDKAKTAI

-253 KKKSEY
+253 EKKSEY
-259 NFFKKL
+259 RDFKKL
-265 KNEIPT
+265 KDEIPT
-271 LESECEAIE
+271 LESECEEIE
-280 NDLKSY
+280 NDLKRY
-286 YEARET
+286 YEAREI

-306 KAISKIQALDFD
+306 KATSKIQALDFD
-318 AIKDKVHAL
+318 AVKDKVHAL
-327 LSGYEEVPAEFFYFR
+327 LKGYEEVPAEFFYFR

-397 AFRGGFSS
+397 AFRGSFSS
-405 LFESVSKDFYHDNL
+405 LFESVAKDFYHDNL
-419 EFNHRS
+419 PFNHRS
-425 SPLIIH
+425 SPLIIN

-436 FKKAYQNSSTTYLEQ
+436 FKKAYQNSPTAYLDQ
-451 KYPETSRNKHAT
+451 KYPKASQNKHAT

-477 LLLEQISQEAKNL
+477 LLLEQI
-490 LEHGKELLL
+490 
-499 EQILQEAKN
+499 LQEAKN
-508 LLEHGIEP
+508 LLEHRIEP
-516 KDITILCATNKDALE
+516 KDITILCATNDDALE

-536 QENLSE
+536 QENLSA
-542 IRPSTESSAQLSQFV
+542 IRPSTESSAKLSQFV

-572 EEYKPFYKH
+572 EPYKLFYKH

-596 LFGFNPKKESVAG
+596 LPGFNPKKESVAG

-617 FELYTECAQI
+617 FELYGERAQI
-627 CLELALGCEDA
+627 CLELAVGCEDA
-638 DEFLEKLEAKKIA
+638 NEFLEKLEAKKIA
-651 SFNSK
+651 SFNLK
-656 GAQIMTIHKSKGMQF
+656 GTQIMTIHKSKGMQF

-681 KPNNESDK
+681 KPRSNNSNQ
-689 FLEEYNGTELVC
+689 FLEEYNGAELLR

-717 RALEKEKAAKDH
+717 RALDKEKAAKDH
-729 EEINAY
+729 EETNVY

-748 VAKDKD
+748 VAKDKN
-754 QKKDKKKDKEESKNK
+754 QKKDQKESKSK
-769 GMHEKLDL
+769 GMREKLDL
-777 KPLEEG
+777 APLEEG
-783 EIAPVIASKKE
+783 TIVPVISSQKE
-794 PSNASVL
+794 PLIASVL

-847 RIPKKSVLE
+847 NIPKKSVLE
-856 YLNYHYGFYGLDH
+856 YLNYHHGFYGLDR

-894 KGEVAFLSRG
+894 KGEAAFLFEG

-915 KGQNLYVLDYKSSQN
+915 KGQNLYILDYKSSQN
-930 YQQSHKAQVS
+930 YQQSHKVQVS
-940 HYAEFL
+940 HYAAFL

>member
-1 MDTNRQCMAL
+1 MDTKRQCMAL

-65 KENLESKEKSHKEN
+65 KENLEDEKEKEKSQN

-88 HLDPSLVQNSAQKIY
+88 RLDPSLVQNSAQKIY

-138 VNEDTEAHQ
+138 VNEDTKAHQ
-147 QQLDERFLSALNS
+147 QQLNESFLSALNN
-160 EQLEELSVFITQ
+160 EQLEELSVFIAQ
-172 CLSHNSYTSNSILK
+172 CLSYDSYTSDSILER
-186 LLRSL
+186 LRFL
-191 RNKLYLFDPNKREP
+191 KNKLYLFDPNKKDP
-205 AFDEE
+205 VFNEE
-210 GFLEKP
+210 GFLEKL
-216 RNLNK
+216 RSLNQ
-221 QIQST
+221 QIQNIET
-226 EIASDSAKKAI
+226 ASNEAKKAI

-253 KKKSEY
+253 KKKGEY
-259 NFFKKL
+259 RYFKKF
-265 KNEIPT
+265 KDEIPT
-271 LESECEAIE
+271 LESECEEIE
-280 NDLKSY
+280 NDLKRY
-286 YEARET
+286 YEAREI

-306 KAISKIQALDFD
+306 KATSKIQALDFD

-327 LSGYEEVPAEFFYFR
+327 LNGYEEMPAEFFYFR

-397 AFRGGFSS
+397 GFRGSFSS

-419 EFNHRS
+419 PFNHRS
-425 SPLIIH
+425 SPLIIN

-436 FKKAYQNSSTTYLEQ
+436 FKKAYQNSPTAYWEQ
-451 KYPETSRNKHAT
+451 KYPKASSNKHAR
-463 DGYVKVSLVANERE
+463 DGYVKVSLVADER
-477 LLLEQISQEAKNL
+477 
-490 LEHGKELLL
+490 ELLL

-508 LLEHGIEP
+508 LLEHRIDP
-516 KDITILCATNKDALE
+516 KDITLLCARNKDALE

-536 QENLSE
+536 QKNLSA
-542 IRPSTESSAQLSQFV
+542 IRPSTESSAKLSQFV

-572 EEYKPFYKH
+572 EPYKPFYKH

-596 LFGFNPKKESVAG
+596 LAGFNPKKESVAG

-627 CLELALGCEDA
+627 CLELAVGCEDA
-638 DEFLEKLEAKKIA
+638 NEFLEKLEAKEIA
-651 SFNSK
+651 SFK
-656 GAQIMTIHKSKGMQF
+656 AEGAQIMTIHKSKGMQF

-681 KPNNESDK
+681 KPKTNNSNQ
-689 FLEEYNGTELVC
+689 FLEEYSGTELTR

-717 RALEKEKAAKDH
+717 RVLDKEEAAKNH
-729 EEINAY
+729 EETNVY
-735 YVAFTRAELGLVV
+735 YVAFTRAELGLIV

-754 QKKDKKKDKEESKNK
+754 QKKDKKESKNK
-769 GMHEKLDL
+769 GMHEKLNL
-777 KPLEEG
+777 APLEEG
-783 EIAPVIASKKE
+783 TIAPVISSQKE
-794 PSNASVL
+794 PSSASVV

-812 EIEEEPDSDYEK
+812 EIEEEPSDYEK
-824 NNDQEAIN
+824 NDDQEAIN

-847 RIPKKSVLE
+847 NIPKKSVLE
-856 YLNYHYGFYGLDH
+856 YLNYHHGFYGLDY

-881 DAEIQALFKNLAL
+881 DAKIQALFKNLAL
-894 KGEVAFLSRG
+894 KGEVAFLFEG

-940 HYAEFL
+940 HYAAFL

>member
-1 MDTNRQCMAL
+1 MDTKRQCMAL

-65 KENLESKEKSHKEN
+65 KENLKSEKEKSQN

-88 HLDPSLVQNSAQKIY
+88 HLDPSFVQNSAQKIY

-138 VNEDTEAHQ
+138 VNEDTEVHQ
-147 QQLDERFLSALNS
+147 QQLNEGFLSALNN
-160 EQLEELSVFITQ
+160 EQLEELSVFIAQ
-172 CLSHNSYTSNSILK
+172 CLSHESYTSDSILER
-186 LLRSL
+186 LRFL
-191 RNKLYLFDPNKREP
+191 KNKLYLFDPNKKEP

-210 GFLEKP
+210 GFLEKL
-216 RNLNK
+216 RSLNE
-221 QIQST
+221 QIQSIET
-226 EIASDSAKKAI
+226 ASNEAKKAI
-237 KCDDFRGFL
+237 KCDSFRGFL

-253 KKKSEY
+253 EKKSEY
-259 NFFKKL
+259 RYFKKF

-271 LESECEAIE
+271 LESECEEIE
-280 NDLKSY
+280 NDLKRY
-286 YEARET
+286 YEAKET
-292 ALFKKFPKFIQLYD
+292 AIFKKFPKFIQLYD
-306 KAISKIQALDFD
+306 NATSKIQALDFD
-318 AIKDKVHAL
+318 AIKDKVHVL
-327 LSGYEEVPAEFFYFR
+327 LNGYEEMPAEFFYFR

-397 AFRGGFSS
+397 GFRGSFSS

-425 SPLIIH
+425 APLIIN

-436 FKKAYQNSSTTYLEQ
+436 FKKAYQNSPTAYLEQ
-451 KYPETSRNKHAT
+451 KYPKTSQNKHVT
-463 DGYVKVSLVANERE
+463 GGYVKVSLVADER
-477 LLLEQISQEAKNL
+477 
-490 LEHGKELLL
+490 ELLL
-499 EQILQEAKN
+499 EQILQEAQN
-508 LLEHGIEP
+508 LLDHRIDP
-516 KDITILCATNKDALE
+516 KNITILCATNKDALE

-536 QENLSE
+536 QERLSE
-542 IRPSTESSAQLSQFV
+542 IHPSTESSARLSQFV

-572 EEYKPFYKH
+572 EPYKPFYKH

-588 YLHDDAIA
+588 YLHDDVIA
-596 LFGFNPKKESVAG
+596 LPGFNPKKESVAG
-609 FVWKVMEL
+609 FVWKIMEL

-627 CLELALGCEDA
+627 CLELAVGCEDA
-638 DEFLEKLEAKKIA
+638 NEFLEKLEAKEIA
-651 SFNSK
+651 SFKAK

-681 KPNNESDK
+681 KPKTNNSNQ
-689 FLEEYNGTELVC
+689 FLEEYSGTELTR

-717 RALEKEKAAKDH
+717 RALDKEEAAKDH
-729 EEINAY
+729 EETNVY
-735 YVAFTRAELGLVV
+735 YVAFTRAELGLIV

-754 QKKDKKKDKEESKNK
+754 QKKDKKESKNK
-769 GMHEKLDL
+769 GMREKLDL
-777 KPLEEG
+777 APLEEG
-783 EIAPVIASKKE
+783 EIAPVISSQKE
-794 PSNASVL
+794 PSSASVV

-812 EIEEEPDSDYEK
+812 EIEEEPSDYEK

-832 FGIALHKGLEYQYAY
+832 FGIALHKGLECQYAY

-856 YLNYHYGFYGLDH
+856 YLNYHHGFYGLDY

-881 DAEIQALFKNLAL
+881 DAKIQALFKNLAL
-894 KGEVAFLSRG
+894 RGEVAFLFEG

-915 KGQNLYVLDYKSSQN
+915 RGQNLYVLDYKSSQN
-930 YQQSHKAQVS
+930 YQQSHKVQVS
-940 HYAEFL
+940 HYAAFL

>member
-1 MDTNRQCMAL
+1 MDTKRQCMAL

-65 KENLESKEKSHKEN
+65 KENLEDEKEKEKSQN

-88 HLDPSLVQNSAQKIY
+88 RLDPSFVQNSAQKIY

-138 VNEDTEAHQ
+138 VNEDTKAHQ
-147 QQLDERFLSALNS
+147 QQLNASFLSALNNK
-160 EQLEELSVFITQ
+160 QLEELSVFIAQ
-172 CLSHNSYTSNSILK
+172 CLSYDSYTSDSVLERLRFLK
-186 LLRSL
+186 
-191 RNKLYLFDPNKREP
+191 NKLYLFDPNKKDP
-205 AFDEE
+205 VFDEE
-210 GFLEKP
+210 RFLEKL
-216 RNLNK
+216 RSLNQ
-221 QIQST
+221 QIQNIET
-226 EIASDSAKKAI
+226 ASNEAKKAI

-253 KKKSEY
+253 EKKSEY
-259 NFFKKL
+259 RYFKKF
-265 KNEIPT
+265 KDEIPT
-271 LESECEAIE
+271 LESECEEIE
-280 NDLKSY
+280 NDLKRY
-286 YEARET
+286 YEAKES

-306 KAISKIQALDFD
+306 KATSKIQALDFD

-327 LSGYEEVPAEFFYFR
+327 LKGYEEMPAEFFYFR
-342 LDSKIAHI
+342 LDSRIAHI

-397 AFRGGFSS
+397 GFRGSFNS

-419 EFNHRS
+419 PFNHRS
-425 SPLIIH
+425 SPLIIN

-436 FKKAYQNSSTTYLEQ
+436 FKKAYQNSPTTYLEQ
-451 KYPETSRNKHAT
+451 KYPKASSNKHAR
-463 DGYVKVSLVANERE
+463 DGYVKVSLVADERE
-477 LLLEQISQEAKNL
+477 LLLK
-490 LEHGKELLL
+490 
-499 EQILQEAKN
+499 QILQEAKN
-508 LLEHGIEP
+508 LLEHRIDP
-516 KDITILCATNKDALE
+516 KDITLLCATNDDALE

-536 QENLSE
+536 QKNLSA
-542 IRPSTESSAQLSQFV
+542 IRPSTESSAKLSQFV

-572 EEYKPFYKH
+572 EPYKPFYKH

-596 LFGFNPKKESVAG
+596 LAGFNPKKESVAG

-617 FELYTECAQI
+617 FELYGECAQI
-627 CLELALGCEDA
+627 CLELAVGCEDA
-638 DEFLEKLEAKKIA
+638 NEFLEKLEAKEIA
-651 SFNSK
+651 SFNLK

-681 KPNNESDK
+681 KPKSNNSNQ
-689 FLEEYNGTELVC
+689 FLEEYNGAELLR

-717 RALEKEKAAKDH
+717 RALDKEEAAKDH
-729 EEINAY
+729 EETNVY
-735 YVAFTRAELGLVV
+735 YVAFTRAELGLIV

-754 QKKDKKKDKEESKNK
+754 QKKDKKESKKESKNK
-769 GMHEKLDL
+769 GMREKLDL
-777 KPLEEG
+777 APLEEG
-783 EIAPVIASKKE
+783 EIVPVISPQKE
-794 PSNASVL
+794 PLIKSVV

-812 EIEEEPDSDYEK
+812 EIEEEPSDYEK

-847 RIPKKSVLE
+847 NIPKKSVLE
-856 YLNYHYGFYGLDH
+856 YLNYHHGFYGLDY

-881 DAEIQALFKNLAL
+881 DAKIQALFKNLAL
-894 KGEVAFLSRG
+894 RGEVAFLFEG

-940 HYAEFL
+940 HYAAFL